1 MSNYNLLGLYDHNIE
16 SYEKI
21 VESFEKE
28 NIVGIVHA
36 TGTGKSYNAL
46 QLALDNKDKKII
58 YITPSNGII
67 EHLKKII
74 NDNPNL
80 DLKKDFPNLEFRT
93 YQSLI
98 NLSKEEL
105 SNLPCE
111 LLILD
116 EFHHLGAP
124 VWGSRINTLIETHE
138 DIKVLGMTA
147 YTIRDRNT
155 PYERDMANPDTN
167 ELFSNKIVSKYDL
180 CDAMIDGLLPKPI
193 YKTAYT
199 NLLEIEEH
207 LESKINK
214 LPQEST
220 EYKEYMLILRNIKRR
235 INDAPSIPNILKKT
249 LKPNGKYIYFCP
261 PFSEEGTNDIETIK
275 SQTLEYLKTFIEEE
289 DIEVYT
295 TTSEMGELGTE
306 NREAFY
312 NDKDLNW
319 QDTKNKLRIMFA
331 INQYNEG
338 VHAPNIDGVIM
349 GRGTTSDIVYFEQL
363 GRALSVRGNTLE
375 MYNEYETYSKE
386 ELINLCR
393 QKETPIKENI
403 SKEELIEKLIAPIV
417 IDLTNNYGYIKELE
431 NNLKDRVKEIQKHNS
446 TNTKRK
452 IKLLDTSFDIEI
464 ENEDIFEM
472 LKRLNERLTMTWED
486 YYDLAKKYYEHHG
499 DLEVSGRFKTNN
511 GYEYSEFGIINL
523 GTWIYRQR
531 RTLLP
536 DSEQGKK
543 LAQIGMRFENIIN
556 TLSWEEM
563 YDYAKKY
570 YQHHGDLEI
579 KQNFK
584 TNNGYEYNEF
594 GIINLGYWINNQ
606 KRRVLPES
614 EKGQKLLQIGMQFK
628 KKCLSWEDYYDLA
641 KIYYEHHGNL
651 EVQTKFKTN
660 NGYEYS
666 EFGTINLGAWIYR
679 QRQNIRFKSERG
691 QKLLKIGMCF
701 GNKCL
706 SWDEMYDLAKIYYE
720 YHGNLNVSKKFKTN
734 NGYEFD
740 ENGIINLGYWIANQ
754 KRRILPESEQGQKLL
769 QIGMR
774 FENIINTLSWDEMY
788 EYAKK
793 YYEHYGDLEVQAIF
807 KTNNGYEYS
816 EFGKISLGAWIH
828 RQRQNIRFKSER
840 GQKLLQIGMRFENK
854 FLSWEYYYDLAK
866 AYYEHYGDLE
876 IKQNFK
882 TDNGYEYDENGQI
895 NLGQWI
901 DRQRRRTSLESERGQ
916 KLLQIGMRF
925 ENKYL
930 SWEDY
935 YDLAK
940 TYYEYYG
947 NLDIRQRFKTNN
959 GYEDSRDGKIN
970 LGAWLTNQR
979 RMVTQDSEKGRF
991 LTKIGMVW
999 NIKNNQ
1005 NQIQEICNVNNINI
1019 NVNKDILS
1027 HISIQELVSKI
1038 EYLKANSVNLIDNS
1052 GKLHQIFNINSVDL
1066 EKEYGISFED
1076 LISTYYLSK
1085 SKDKKLV
1092 RKPKDN

>member
-1 MSNYNLLGLYDHNIE
+1 MSNYNLLGLYNHNIE

-21 VESFEKE
+21 VKAFEKE

-36 TGTGKSYNAL
+36 TGTGKSYNAM

-80 DLKKDFPNLEFRT
+80 DIEKDFPNLEFRT

-155 PYERDMANPDTN
+155 LYERDMTNPDTN
-167 ELFSNKIVSKYDL
+167 ELFSNKIVSRYDL
-180 CDAMIDGLLPKPI
+180 YDAMIDGLLPKPI

-207 LESKINK
+207 IESKISK
-214 LPQEST
+214 LSQEST
-220 EYKEYMLILRNIKRR
+220 EYKEYTLILRNIKRR
-235 INDAPSIPNILKKT
+235 INDAPSIPNILKKI

-312 NDKDLNW
+312 NDKDLNG

-386 ELINLCR
+386 ELINLCIE
-393 QKETPIKENI
+393 KDIPIKENI
-403 SKEELIEKLIAPIV
+403 TKEELIEKLIAPVV
-417 IDLTNNYGYIKELE
+417 IDLTNNYEYIKELE
-431 NNLKDRVKEIQKHNS
+431 NNLKDREKEIQKHNS
-446 TNTKRK
+446 TNTERK

-464 ENEDIFEM
+464 ENQDIFEM
-472 LKRLNERLTMTWED
+472 LTRLNERLTMTWE
-486 YYDLAKKYYEHHG
+486 
-499 DLEVSGRFKTNN
+499 
-511 GYEYSEFGIINL
+511 
-523 GTWIYRQR
+523 
-531 RTLLP
+531 
-536 DSEQGKK
+536 
-543 LAQIGMRFENIIN
+543 
-556 TLSWEEM
+556 
-563 YDYAKKY
+563 
-570 YQHHGDLEI
+570 
-579 KQNFK
+579 
-584 TNNGYEYNEF
+584 
-594 GIINLGYWINNQ
+594 
-606 KRRVLPES
+606 
-614 EKGQKLLQIGMQFK
+614 
-628 KKCLSWEDYYDLA
+628 
-641 KIYYEHHGNL
+641 
-651 EVQTKFKTN
+651 
-660 NGYEYS
+660 
-666 EFGTINLGAWIYR
+666 
-679 QRQNIRFKSERG
+679 
-691 QKLLKIGMCF
+691 
-701 GNKCL
+701 
-706 SWDEMYDLAKIYYE
+706 
-720 YHGNLNVSKKFKTN
+720 
-734 NGYEFD
+734 
-740 ENGIINLGYWIANQ
+740 
-754 KRRILPESEQGQKLL
+754 
-769 QIGMR
+769 
-774 FENIINTLSWDEMY
+774 EMY

-793 YYEHYGDLEVQAIF
+793 YYKHHGNLEVPYNF
-807 KTNNGYEYS
+807 KTNNGYEQS
-816 EFGKISLGAWIH
+816 ENGKIKLGYWINN
-828 RQRQNIRFKSER
+828 QRQKVT
-840 GQKLLQIGMRFENK
+840 Q
-854 FLSWEYYYDLAK
+854 
-866 AYYEHYGDLE
+866 
-876 IKQNFK
+876 
-882 TDNGYEYDENGQI
+882 
-895 NLGQWI
+895 
-901 DRQRRRTSLESERGQ
+901 ESEQGQ

-940 TYYEYYG
+940 AYYEHHG
-947 NLDIRQRFKTNN
+947 NLEIQARFKTNN
-959 GYEDSRDGKIN
+959 GYEYDETGKIN
-970 LGAWLTNQR
+970 LGIWIFNQR
-979 RMVTQDSEKGRF
+979 QKILPESEKGQKLLQIGMRF
-991 LTKIGMVW
+991 GNKFLSWDEMYNLAKTYYEYHGNLEIKQTFKTDNGYEQSKNGKINLGFWIHTQRKNLTPESEKGQRLLQIGMRFENKYLSWDEMYNLAQVYYEHHGNLDMPAEFKTNNGYERSKNGKINLGSWIRTQRKNITPESEQGQKLLQIGMRFDNKKLSWEEMYDYAKIYYEHHGDLEVQQKFKTNNGYEYSEFGTINLGTWIFRQRERVILESEQGQKLLQIGMRFDNKKLSWEKMYDYAKKYYEHHGDLEVQQKFKTNNGYEYDETGKINLGQWIATQRKTTIQDSKRGRLLTKIGMVW

-1005 NQIQEICNVNNINI
+1005 NQVQEICNVNNINI

-1038 EYLKANSVNLIDNS
+1038 EYLKANNIKLTDNS

-1066 EKEYGISFED
+1066 EKEYNISFED
-1076 LISTYYLSK
+1076 LITTYYLDENK
-1085 SKDKKLV
+1085 SKGV
-1092 RKPKDN
+1092 

>member
-1 MSNYNLLGLYDHNIE
+1 MSNYKLLGLYDHNIE

-36 TGTGKSYNAL
+36 TGTGKSYNVL

-74 NDNPNL
+74 NDNQNL
-80 DLKKDFPNLEFRT
+80 DLKRDFPNLEFRT

-138 DIKVLGMTA
+138 NIKVLGMTA

-167 ELFSNKIVSKYDL
+167 ELFSNKIVSRYDL
-180 CDAMIDGLLPKPI
+180 CNAMLEGLLPKPI

-214 LPQEST
+214 LPQESI
-220 EYKEYMLILRNIKRR
+220 EYKEYMLILKNIKRR

-275 SQTLEYLKTFIEEE
+275 SQTLEYLKTFIEEK
-289 DIEVYT
+289 DIEIYT
-295 TTSEMGELGTE
+295 TTSEMGELGTK

-312 NDKDLNW
+312 NDKDLKE

-375 MYNEYETYSKE
+375 MYNKYETYSKE

-393 QKETPIKENI
+393 QKDIPVKENI
-403 SKEELIEKLIAPIV
+403 SKEELIEKLIAPVV
-417 IDLTNNYGYIKELE
+417 IDLTNNYEYIKELE
-431 NNLKDRVKEIQKHNS
+431 SNLKDRVKEIQKHNG
-446 TNTKRK
+446 TNTIRK
-452 IKLLDTSFDIEI
+452 IKLFDTSFDIEI

-472 LKRLNERLTMTWED
+472 LKRLNEKLTMTWED
-486 YYDLAKKYYEHHG
+486 YYDLAKAYYEHHGDLEIKQTFKTNNGYEYDENGTINLGQWIERQRRRITPESEQGKKLLQIGMRFKNIRNRLSWEEMYNYAKKYYEHHG
-499 DLEVSGRFKTNN
+499 DLEVSVKFKTNN
-511 GYEYSEFGIINL
+511 GYEYDENGTINL
-523 GTWIYRQR
+523 GQWIFTQRKTLKQESKRRQK
-531 RTLLP
+531 LL
-536 DSEQGKK
+536 
-543 LAQIGMRFENIIN
+543 QIGMRFENKIKI
-556 TLSWEEM
+556 LSWEEM
-563 YDYAKKY
+563 YNYAKKY
-570 YQHHGDLEI
+570 YEHHGDLEVSA
-579 KQNFK
+579 KFK
-584 TNNGYEYNEF
+584 TNNGYEYDENGTINLGTWIFRQREKVIPESERGQKLSQIGMRF
-594 GIINLGYWINNQ
+594 ENKYLSWEEMYNYAKKYYEHYGNLEVPAKFKTNNGYVRSKDGIINLGYWISSQ
-606 KRRVLPES
+606 RQRTSLESKR
-614 EKGQKLLQIGMQFK
+614 GQKLLQIGMRFENK
-628 KKCLSWEDYYDLA
+628 RSTLSWKDYYDLA
-641 KIYYEHHGNL
+641 KVYYEHHGNL
-651 EVQTKFKTN
+651 EVPAKFKTN
-660 NGYEYS
+660 NGYEYD
-666 EFGTINLGAWIYR
+666 ENGTINLGQWISNQR
-679 QRQNIRFKSERG
+679 QR
-691 QKLLKIGMCF
+691 L
-701 GNKCL
+701 
-706 SWDEMYDLAKIYYE
+706 
-720 YHGNLNVSKKFKTN
+720 
-734 NGYEFD
+734 
-740 ENGIINLGYWIANQ
+740 
-754 KRRILPESEQGQKLL
+754 RITPESEQGQKLL

-774 FENIINTLSWDEMY
+774 FENIKSTLGWEGMY

-793 YYEHYGDLEVQAIF
+793 YYKHHGNLEILYYF
-807 KTNNGYEYS
+807 KTNNGYEY
-816 EFGKISLGAWIH
+816 
-828 RQRQNIRFKSER
+828 
-840 GQKLLQIGMRFENK
+840 
-854 FLSWEYYYDLAK
+854 
-866 AYYEHYGDLE
+866 
-876 IKQNFK
+876 
-882 TDNGYEYDENGQI
+882 DE
-895 NLGQWI
+895 
-901 DRQRRRTSLESERGQ
+901 
-916 KLLQIGMRF
+916 
-925 ENKYL
+925 
-930 SWEDY
+930 
-935 YDLAK
+935 
-940 TYYEYYG
+940 
-947 NLDIRQRFKTNN
+947 
-959 GYEDSRDGKIN
+959 DGKIN
-970 LGAWLTNQR
+970 LGYWISNQR
-979 RMVTQDSEKGRF
+979 QKTSQNSKEGRL

-1005 NQIQEICNVNNINI
+1005 NQVQEICNVNNINI

-1038 EYLKANSVNLIDNS
+1038 GYLKANNIKLTDNS

-1066 EKEYGISFED
+1066 EKQYGISFED
-1076 LISTYYLSK
+1076 LITNYYLEKNK
-1085 SKDKKLV
+1085 SKGV
-1092 RKPKDN
+1092 

>member
-1 MSNYNLLGLYDHNIE
+1 MSNYNLLGLYNHNIE

-46 QLALDNKDKKII
+46 QLALDNKDKKMI

-74 NDNPNL
+74 NDNQNL
-80 DLKKDFPNLEFRT
+80 DLKRDFPNLEFRT

-138 DIKVLGMTA
+138 NIKVLGMTA

-167 ELFSNKIVSKYDL
+167 ELFSNKIVSRYDL

-207 LESKINK
+207 IESKISK
-214 LPQEST
+214 LSQEST
-220 EYKEYMLILRNIKRR
+220 EYKEYTLILRNIKRR
-235 INDAPSIPNILKKT
+235 INDAPSIPNILKKI

-312 NDKDLNW
+312 NDKDLNG

-386 ELINLCR
+386 ELINLCIE
-393 QKETPIKENI
+393 KDIPIKENI
-403 SKEELIEKLIAPIV
+403 TKEELIEKLIAPIV
-417 IDLTNNYGYIKELE
+417 IDLTNNYEYIKELE
-431 NNLKDRVKEIQKHNS
+431 NNLKDREKEIQKHNS
-446 TNTKRK
+446 TNTERK

-464 ENEDIFEM
+464 ENQDIFEM
-472 LKRLNERLTMTWED
+472 LTRLNERLTMTWE
-486 YYDLAKKYYEHHG
+486 
-499 DLEVSGRFKTNN
+499 
-511 GYEYSEFGIINL
+511 
-523 GTWIYRQR
+523 
-531 RTLLP
+531 
-536 DSEQGKK
+536 
-543 LAQIGMRFENIIN
+543 
-556 TLSWEEM
+556 
-563 YDYAKKY
+563 
-570 YQHHGDLEI
+570 
-579 KQNFK
+579 
-584 TNNGYEYNEF
+584 
-594 GIINLGYWINNQ
+594 
-606 KRRVLPES
+606 
-614 EKGQKLLQIGMQFK
+614 
-628 KKCLSWEDYYDLA
+628 
-641 KIYYEHHGNL
+641 
-651 EVQTKFKTN
+651 
-660 NGYEYS
+660 
-666 EFGTINLGAWIYR
+666 
-679 QRQNIRFKSERG
+679 
-691 QKLLKIGMCF
+691 
-701 GNKCL
+701 
-706 SWDEMYDLAKIYYE
+706 
-720 YHGNLNVSKKFKTN
+720 
-734 NGYEFD
+734 
-740 ENGIINLGYWIANQ
+740 
-754 KRRILPESEQGQKLL
+754 
-769 QIGMR
+769 
-774 FENIINTLSWDEMY
+774 EMY

-793 YYEHYGDLEVQAIF
+793 YYKHHGNLEVPYNF
-807 KTNNGYEYS
+807 KTNNGYEQS
-816 EFGKISLGAWIH
+816 ENGKIKLGYWINN
-828 RQRQNIRFKSER
+828 QRQKVT
-840 GQKLLQIGMRFENK
+840 Q
-854 FLSWEYYYDLAK
+854 
-866 AYYEHYGDLE
+866 
-876 IKQNFK
+876 
-882 TDNGYEYDENGQI
+882 
-895 NLGQWI
+895 
-901 DRQRRRTSLESERGQ
+901 ESEQGQ

-940 TYYEYYG
+940 AYYEHHG
-947 NLDIRQRFKTNN
+947 NLEIQARFKTNN
-959 GYEDSRDGKIN
+959 GYEYDETGKIN
-970 LGAWLTNQR
+970 LGIWIFNQR
-979 RMVTQDSEKGRF
+979 QKILPESEKGQKLLQIGMRF
-991 LTKIGMVW
+991 GNKFLSWDEMYNLAKTYYEYHGNLEIKQTFKTDNGYEQSKNGKINLGFWIHTQRKNLTPESEKGQKLLQIGMRFENKYLSWDEMYNLAQVYYEHHGNLDMPAEFKTNNGYERSKNGKINLGSWIRTQRKNITPESEQGQKLLQIGMRFDNKKLSWEEMYDYAKIYYEHHGDLEVQQKFKTNNGYEYSEFGTINLGTWIFRQRERVILESEQGQKLLQIGMRFDNKKLSWEKMYDYAKKYYEHHGDLEVQQKFKTNNGYEYDETGKINLGQWIATQRKTTIQDSKRGRLLTKIGMVW

-1005 NQIQEICNVNNINI
+1005 NQVQEICNVNNINI

-1027 HISIQELVSKI
+1027 HISIQELISKI
-1038 EYLKANSVNLIDNS
+1038 EYLKDSNIKLTDNT

-1066 EKEYGISFED
+1066 EKQYGISFED
-1076 LISTYYLSK
+1076 LITTYYLDKNK
-1085 SKDKKLV
+1085 SKGV
-1092 RKPKDN
+1092 

>member
-1 MSNYNLLGLYDHNIE
+1 MSNYKLLGLYDHNIE

-36 TGTGKSYNAL
+36 TGTGKSYNVL

-74 NDNPNL
+74 NDNQNL
-80 DLKKDFPNLEFRT
+80 DLKRDFPNLEFRT

-167 ELFSNKIVSKYDL
+167 ELFSNKIVSRYDL
-180 CDAMIDGLLPKPI
+180 CNAMLEGLLPKPI

-214 LPQEST
+214 LPQESI
-220 EYKEYMLILRNIKRR
+220 EYKEYMLILKNIKRR

-275 SQTLEYLKTFIEEE
+275 SQTLEYLKTFIEEK
-289 DIEVYT
+289 DIEIYT
-295 TTSEMGELGTE
+295 TTSEMGELGTK

-312 NDKDLNW
+312 NDKDLKE

-375 MYNEYETYSKE
+375 MYNKYETYSKE

-393 QKETPIKENI
+393 QKDIPVKENI
-403 SKEELIEKLIAPIV
+403 SKEELIEKLIAPVV
-417 IDLTNNYGYIKELE
+417 IDLTNNYEYIKELE
-431 NNLKDRVKEIQKHNS
+431 SNLKDRVKEIQKHNG
-446 TNTKRK
+446 TNTIRK
-452 IKLLDTSFDIEI
+452 IKLFDTSFDIEI

-472 LKRLNERLTMTWED
+472 LKRLNEKLTMTWED
-486 YYDLAKKYYEHHG
+486 YYDLAKAYYEHHGDLEIKQTFKTNNGYEYDENGTINLGQWIERQRRRITPESEQGKKLLQIGMRFKNIRNRLSWEEMYNYAKKYYEHHG
-499 DLEVSGRFKTNN
+499 DLEVSVKFKTNN
-511 GYEYSEFGIINL
+511 GYEYDENGTINL
-523 GTWIYRQR
+523 GQWIFTQRKTLKQESKRRQK
-531 RTLLP
+531 LL
-536 DSEQGKK
+536 
-543 LAQIGMRFENIIN
+543 QIGMRFENKIKI
-556 TLSWEEM
+556 LSWEEM
-563 YDYAKKY
+563 YNYAKKY
-570 YQHHGDLEI
+570 YEHHGDLEVSA
-579 KQNFK
+579 KFK
-584 TNNGYEYNEF
+584 TNNGYEYDENGTINLGTWIFRQREKVIPESERGQKLSQIGMRF
-594 GIINLGYWINNQ
+594 ENKYLSWEEMYNYAKKYYEHYGNLEVPAKFKTNNGYVRSKDGIINLGYWISSQ
-606 KRRVLPES
+606 RQRTSLESKR
-614 EKGQKLLQIGMQFK
+614 GQKLLQIGMRFENK
-628 KKCLSWEDYYDLA
+628 RSTLSWKDYYDLA
-641 KIYYEHHGNL
+641 KVYYEHHGNL
-651 EVQTKFKTN
+651 EVPAKFKTN
-660 NGYEYS
+660 NGYEYD
-666 EFGTINLGAWIYR
+666 ENGTINLGQWISNQR
-679 QRQNIRFKSERG
+679 QR
-691 QKLLKIGMCF
+691 L
-701 GNKCL
+701 
-706 SWDEMYDLAKIYYE
+706 
-720 YHGNLNVSKKFKTN
+720 
-734 NGYEFD
+734 
-740 ENGIINLGYWIANQ
+740 
-754 KRRILPESEQGQKLL
+754 RITPESEQGQKLL

-774 FENIINTLSWDEMY
+774 FENIKSTLGWEGMY

-793 YYEHYGDLEVQAIF
+793 YYKHHGNLEILYYF
-807 KTNNGYEYS
+807 KTNNGYEY
-816 EFGKISLGAWIH
+816 
-828 RQRQNIRFKSER
+828 
-840 GQKLLQIGMRFENK
+840 
-854 FLSWEYYYDLAK
+854 
-866 AYYEHYGDLE
+866 
-876 IKQNFK
+876 
-882 TDNGYEYDENGQI
+882 DE
-895 NLGQWI
+895 
-901 DRQRRRTSLESERGQ
+901 
-916 KLLQIGMRF
+916 
-925 ENKYL
+925 
-930 SWEDY
+930 
-935 YDLAK
+935 
-940 TYYEYYG
+940 
-947 NLDIRQRFKTNN
+947 
-959 GYEDSRDGKIN
+959 DGKIN
-970 LGAWLTNQR
+970 LGYWISNQR
-979 RMVTQDSEKGRF
+979 QKTSQNSKEGRL

-1005 NQIQEICNVNNINI
+1005 NQVQEICNVNNINI

-1038 EYLKANSVNLIDNS
+1038 EYLKANNIKLTDSS

-1066 EKEYGISFED
+1066 EKQYGISFED
-1076 LISTYYLSK
+1076 LITNYYLEKNK
-1085 SKDKKLV
+1085 SKGV
-1092 RKPKDN
+1092 

>member
-1 MSNYNLLGLYDHNIE
+1 MSNYKLLGLYNHNIE

-74 NDNPNL
+74 NDNQNL
-80 DLKKDFPNLEFRT
+80 DLKRDFPNLEFRT

-124 VWGSRINTLIETHE
+124 VWGSRVNTLIETHK

-167 ELFSNKIVSKYDL
+167 ELFSNKIVSRYDL
-180 CDAMIDGLLPKPI
+180 CDAMIEGLLPKPI

-214 LPQEST
+214 LSQEST
-220 EYKEYMLILRNIKRR
+220 EYKEYTLILRNIKRR

-275 SQTLEYLKTFIEEE
+275 SQTLEYLRKFTDEK

-295 TTSEMGELGTE
+295 TTSEMGELGTK

-312 NDKDLNW
+312 NDKDLNG

-363 GRALSVRGNTLE
+363 GRALSIRGNTLE
-375 MYNEYETYSKE
+375 MYNKYETYSKE

-393 QKETPIKENI
+393 QKDIPVKENT

-417 IDLTNNYGYIKELE
+417 IDLTNNYEYIKELE
-431 NNLKDRVKEIQKHNS
+431 NNLKNRLKEIQKHNS
-446 TNTKRK
+446 TNIKRQ
-452 IKLLDTSFDIEI
+452 IKLLNTYFDIEI
-464 ENEDIFEM
+464 ENEDLFEM
-472 LKRLNERLTMTWED
+472 LKRLNEKLTMTWED
-486 YYDLAKKYYEHHG
+486 YYDLAKVYYEHHG
-499 DLEVSGRFKTNN
+499 DLEVRKIFKTNN
-511 GYEYSEFGIINL
+511 GYEYDKKGQISL
-523 GTWIYRQR
+523 GQWIFRQR
-531 RTLLP
+531 
-536 DSEQGKK
+536 K
-543 LAQIGMRFENIIN
+543 NI
-556 TLSWEEM
+556 T
-563 YDYAKKY
+563 
-570 YQHHGDLEI
+570 
-579 KQNFK
+579 
-584 TNNGYEYNEF
+584 
-594 GIINLGYWINNQ
+594 
-606 KRRVLPES
+606 PES
-614 EKGQKLLQIGMQFK
+614 EQGQKLLQIGMRFDNIR
-628 KKCLSWEDYYDLA
+628 CILSWDEMYNLA
-641 KIYYEHHGNL
+641 KTYYEHHGNL
-651 EVQTKFKTN
+651 EIPVKFKTN
-660 NGYEYS
+660 NGYEYEKNS
-666 EFGTINLGAWIYR
+666 KINLGIWIFN
-679 QRQNIRFKSERG
+679 QR
-691 QKLLKIGMCF
+691 
-701 GNKCL
+701 
-706 SWDEMYDLAKIYYE
+706 
-720 YHGNLNVSKKFKTN
+720 KKV
-734 NGYEFD
+734 
-740 ENGIINLGYWIANQ
+740 
-754 KRRILPESEQGQKLL
+754 LPESEQGQKLL

-774 FENIINTLSWDEMY
+774 FDNIKSTLSWEEMY
-788 EYAKK
+788 DYAKK
-793 YYEHYGDLEVQAIF
+793 YYEHYGNLEIKQTF

-816 EFGKISLGAWIH
+816 EFGKINLGIWIST
-828 RQRQNIRFKSER
+828 QRKNQFLKSER
-840 GQKLLQIGMRFENK
+840 EQKLLQIGMRFGNK
-854 FLSWEYYYDLAK
+854 FLTWKGMYNFAKAYYEHHGNLEVKAIFKTDNGYEYSKNGKINLGTWLRTQRKNISPESEQGKKLLQIGMQFENVRNSKNELRWEEMYDYAK
-866 AYYEHYGDLE
+866 AYYEHYGNLE
-876 IKQNFK
+876 VSRKFK
-882 TDNGYEYDENGQI
+882 TDNGYEQSKNGKI
-895 NLGQWI
+895 NLGKWI
-901 DRQRRRTSLESERGQ
+901 YAQRQNISPESERGQ

-925 ENKYL
+925 ENKVSTL
-930 SWEDY
+930 KWEEMYDY
-935 YDLAK
+935 AK
-940 TYYEYYG
+940 AYYEHYG
-947 NLDIRQRFKTNN
+947 NLEIRQKFKTNN
-959 GYEDSRDGKIN
+959 GYEYSETGKIN
-970 LGAWLTNQR
+970 LGQWIATQR
-979 RMVTQDSEKGRF
+979 KTTIKDSERGRL

-999 NIKNNQ
+999 NIKSNQ
-1005 NQIQEICNVNNINI
+1005 NQVQEICNTNGINI

-1038 EYLKANSVNLIDNS
+1038 EYLKANNVNLTDNS

-1066 EKEYGISFED
+1066 EKQYGISFED

-1092 RKPKDN
+1092 REPKDN

>member
-1 MSNYNLLGLYDHNIE
+1 MSNYNLLGLYNHNIE

-21 VESFEKE
+21 VKAFEKE

-36 TGTGKSYNAL
+36 TGTGKSYNAM

-80 DLKKDFPNLEFRT
+80 DIEKDFPNLEFRT

-155 PYERDMANPDTN
+155 LYERDMTNPDTN
-167 ELFSNKIVSKYDL
+167 ELFSNKIVSRYDL
-180 CDAMIDGLLPKPI
+180 YDAMIDGLLPKPI

-207 LESKINK
+207 IESKISK
-214 LPQEST
+214 LSQEST
-220 EYKEYMLILRNIKRR
+220 EYKEYTLILRNIKRR
-235 INDAPSIPNILKKT
+235 INDAPSIPNILKKI

-312 NDKDLNW
+312 NDKDLNG

-386 ELINLCR
+386 ELINLCIE
-393 QKETPIKENI
+393 KDIPIKENI
-403 SKEELIEKLIAPIV
+403 TKEELIEKLIAPVV
-417 IDLTNNYGYIKELE
+417 IDLTNNYEYIKELE
-431 NNLKDRVKEIQKHNS
+431 NNLKDREKEIQKHNS
-446 TNTKRK
+446 TNTERK

-464 ENEDIFEM
+464 ENQDIFEM
-472 LKRLNERLTMTWED
+472 LTRLNERLTMTWE
-486 YYDLAKKYYEHHG
+486 
-499 DLEVSGRFKTNN
+499 
-511 GYEYSEFGIINL
+511 
-523 GTWIYRQR
+523 
-531 RTLLP
+531 
-536 DSEQGKK
+536 
-543 LAQIGMRFENIIN
+543 
-556 TLSWEEM
+556 
-563 YDYAKKY
+563 
-570 YQHHGDLEI
+570 
-579 KQNFK
+579 
-584 TNNGYEYNEF
+584 
-594 GIINLGYWINNQ
+594 
-606 KRRVLPES
+606 
-614 EKGQKLLQIGMQFK
+614 
-628 KKCLSWEDYYDLA
+628 
-641 KIYYEHHGNL
+641 
-651 EVQTKFKTN
+651 
-660 NGYEYS
+660 
-666 EFGTINLGAWIYR
+666 
-679 QRQNIRFKSERG
+679 
-691 QKLLKIGMCF
+691 
-701 GNKCL
+701 
-706 SWDEMYDLAKIYYE
+706 
-720 YHGNLNVSKKFKTN
+720 
-734 NGYEFD
+734 
-740 ENGIINLGYWIANQ
+740 
-754 KRRILPESEQGQKLL
+754 
-769 QIGMR
+769 
-774 FENIINTLSWDEMY
+774 EMY

-793 YYEHYGDLEVQAIF
+793 YYKHHGNLEVPYNF
-807 KTNNGYEYS
+807 KTNNGYEQS
-816 EFGKISLGAWIH
+816 ENGKIKLGYWINN
-828 RQRQNIRFKSER
+828 QRQKVT
-840 GQKLLQIGMRFENK
+840 Q
-854 FLSWEYYYDLAK
+854 
-866 AYYEHYGDLE
+866 
-876 IKQNFK
+876 
-882 TDNGYEYDENGQI
+882 
-895 NLGQWI
+895 
-901 DRQRRRTSLESERGQ
+901 ESEQGQ

-940 TYYEYYG
+940 AYYEHHG
-947 NLDIRQRFKTNN
+947 NLEIQARFKTNN
-959 GYEDSRDGKIN
+959 GYEYDETGKIN
-970 LGAWLTNQR
+970 LGIWIFNQR
-979 RMVTQDSEKGRF
+979 QKILPESEKGQKLLQIGMRF
-991 LTKIGMVW
+991 GNKFLSWDEMYNLAKTYYEYHGNLEIKQTFKTDNGYEQSKNGKINLGFWIHTQRKNLTPESEKGQRLLQIGMRFENKYLSWDEMYNLAQVYYEHHGNLDMPAEFKTNNGYERSKNGKINLGSWIRTQRKNITPESEQGQKLLQIGMRFDNKKLSWEEMYDYAKIYYEHHGDLEVQQKFKTNNGYEYSEFGTINLGTWIFRQRERVILESEQGQKLLQIGMRFDNKKLSWEKMYDYAKKYYEHHGDLEVQQKFKTNNGYEYDETGKINLGQWIATQRKTTIQDSKRGRLLTKIGMVW

-1005 NQIQEICNVNNINI
+1005 NQVQEICNVNNINI

-1038 EYLKANSVNLIDNS
+1038 GYLKANNIKLTDNS

-1066 EKEYGISFED
+1066 EKEYNISFED
-1076 LISTYYLSK
+1076 LITTYYLDENK
-1085 SKDKKLV
+1085 SKGV
-1092 RKPKDN
+1092 

>member
-1 MSNYNLLGLYDHNIE
+1 MSNYKLLGLYDHNIE

-74 NDNPNL
+74 NDNLNL
-80 DLKKDFPNLEFRT
+80 DIEKDFPNLEFRT

-138 DIKVLGMTA
+138 NIKVLGMTA

-167 ELFSNKIVSKYDL
+167 ELFSNKIVSRYDL
-180 CDAMIDGLLPKPI
+180 CDAMLEGLLPKPI

-220 EYKEYMLILRNIKRR
+220 EYKEYMLILKNIKRR

-275 SQTLEYLKTFIEEE
+275 SKTLEYLKTFIEEK
-289 DIEVYT
+289 DIEIYT
-295 TTSEMGELGTE
+295 TTSEMGELGTK

-312 NDKDLNW
+312 NDKDLKE

-375 MYNEYETYSKE
+375 MYNKYETYSKE

-393 QKETPIKENI
+393 QKDIPVKENI
-403 SKEELIEKLIAPIV
+403 SKEELIEKLIAPVV
-417 IDLTNNYGYIKELE
+417 IDLTNNYEYIKELE
-431 NNLKDRVKEIQKHNS
+431 SNLKDRVKEIQKHNG
-446 TNTKRK
+446 TNTIRK
-452 IKLLDTSFDIEI
+452 IKLFDTSFDIEI

-472 LKRLNERLTMTWED
+472 LKRLNEKLTMTWED
-486 YYDLAKKYYEHHG
+486 YYDLAKAYYEHHGDLEIKQTFKTNNGYEYDENGTINLGQWIERQRRRITPESEQGKKLLQIGMRFKNIRNRLIWEEMYNYAKKYYEHHSDLEVSAKFKTNNGYEYDENGTINLGQWIFTQRKTLKQESKRRQKLLQIGMRFENKIKILSWEEMYNYAKKYYEHHG
-499 DLEVSGRFKTNN
+499 DLEVS
-511 GYEYSEFGIINL
+511 
-523 GTWIYRQR
+523 
-531 RTLLP
+531 
-536 DSEQGKK
+536 
-543 LAQIGMRFENIIN
+543 A
-556 TLSWEEM
+556 
-563 YDYAKKY
+563 
-570 YQHHGDLEI
+570 
-579 KQNFK
+579 
-584 TNNGYEYNEF
+584 
-594 GIINLGYWINNQ
+594 
-606 KRRVLPES
+606 
-614 EKGQKLLQIGMQFK
+614 
-628 KKCLSWEDYYDLA
+628 
-641 KIYYEHHGNL
+641 
-651 EVQTKFKTN
+651 KFKTN
-660 NGYEYS
+660 NGYEYD
-666 EFGTINLGAWIYR
+666 ENGTINLGTWIFR
-679 QRQNIRFKSERG
+679 QREKVIPESERG
-691 QKLLKIGMCF
+691 QKL
-701 GNKCL
+701 
-706 SWDEMYDLAKIYYE
+706 S
-720 YHGNLNVSKKFKTN
+720 
-734 NGYEFD
+734 
-740 ENGIINLGYWIANQ
+740 
-754 KRRILPESEQGQKLL
+754 

-774 FENIINTLSWDEMY
+774 FENKYLSWEEMY
-788 EYAKK
+788 NYAKK
-793 YYEHYGDLEVQAIF
+793 YYEHYGNLEVPAKF
-807 KTNNGYEYS
+807 KTNNGYVRSKDGIINLGYW
-816 EFGKISLGAWIH
+816 ISSQ
-828 RQRQNIRFKSER
+828 RQRTSLESKH

-854 FLSWEYYYDLAK
+854 RSTLSWKDYYDLAK
-866 AYYEHYGDLE
+866 VYYEHHGNLE
-876 IKQNFK
+876 VPAKFK
-882 TDNGYEYDENGQI
+882 TNNGYEYDENGTI

-901 DRQRRRTSLESERGQ
+901 SNQRQRLRITPESEQGQ

-930 SWEDY
+930 SWEEMYNYAQKY
-935 YDLAK
+935 YK
-940 TYYEYYG
+940 HHG
-947 NLDIRQRFKTNN
+947 NLEILYYFKTNN
-959 GYEDSRDGKIN
+959 GYEYDEDGKIN
-970 LGAWLTNQR
+970 LGYWISNQR
-979 RMVTQDSEKGRF
+979 QKTPQNSKEGRL

-1005 NQIQEICNVNNINI
+1005 NQVQEICNVNGINI
-1019 NVNKDILS
+1019 RVNKDILS

-1038 EYLKANSVNLIDNS
+1038 EYLKSNNIKLTDSS

-1066 EKEYGISFED
+1066 EKQYGISFED
-1076 LISTYYLSK
+1076 LISTYYLNKNK
-1085 SKDKKLV
+1085 SKGV
-1092 RKPKDN
+1092 

>member
-1 MSNYNLLGLYDHNIE
+1 MSNYNLLGLYNHNIE

-21 VESFEKE
+21 VKAFEKE

-46 QLALDNKDKKII
+46 QLALDSKDKKTI

-74 NDNPNL
+74 NDNSNL

-124 VWGSRINTLIETHE
+124 VWGSRINTLIETHK

-155 PYERDMANPDTN
+155 SYERDMANPDTN
-167 ELFSNKIVSKYDL
+167 ELFSNKIVSRYDL

-199 NLLEIEEH
+199 NLLEIAERI
-207 LESKINK
+207 ESKINK
-214 LPQEST
+214 LPQESN
-220 EYKEYMLILRNIKRR
+220 EYKEYMLILKNIKRR

-261 PFSEEGTNDIETIK
+261 PYSEEGTNDIETIK
-275 SQTLEYLKTFIEEE
+275 SQTLEYLKEFIDEK
-289 DIEVYT
+289 DIEIYT
-295 TTSEMGELGTE
+295 TTSEMGELGTK

-312 NDKDLNW
+312 NDKDLDGQNV
-319 QDTKNKLRIMFA
+319 KNKLRIMFA

-375 MYNEYETYSKE
+375 MYNKYETYSKE

-393 QKETPIKENI
+393 QKDIPVKENI
-403 SKEELIEKLIAPIV
+403 SKEELIEKLIAPVV
-417 IDLTNNYGYIKELE
+417 IDLTNNYEYIKELE
-431 NNLKDRVKEIQKHNS
+431 NNLKDRVKEIQKYNS

-452 IKLLDTSFDIEI
+452 IKLLDISFDIEI
-464 ENEDIFEM
+464 ENEDLFEM

-486 YYDLAKKYYEHHG
+486 YYDLAKVYYEHHG

-511 GYEYSEFGIINL
+511 GYEYDENGKINL
-523 GTWIYRQR
+523 GTWIRHQR
-531 RTLLP
+531 EKILP
-536 DSEQGKK
+536 ESEQGKK
-543 LAQIGMRFENIIN
+543 LAQIGMRFENIISS
-556 TLSWEEM
+556 LSWEEM
-563 YDYAKKY
+563 YEYAKK
-570 YQHHGDLEI
+570 
-579 KQNFK
+579 
-584 TNNGYEYNEF
+584 
-594 GIINLGYWINNQ
+594 
-606 KRRVLPES
+606 
-614 EKGQKLLQIGMQFK
+614 
-628 KKCLSWEDYYDLA
+628 
-641 KIYYEHHGNL
+641 YYEHHGNL
-651 EVQTKFKTN
+651 EVKVTFKTNNGYEQSKDGKINLGTWIYNQKQRIKSESERGQKLLQIGMRFKNRNLGWEEIYDYAKKYYEHYGNLEIKKRFKTN

-666 EFGTINLGAWIYR
+666 EFGTINLGQWISN
-679 QRQNIRFKSERG
+679 QR
-691 QKLLKIGMCF
+691 L
-701 GNKCL
+701 
-706 SWDEMYDLAKIYYE
+706 
-720 YHGNLNVSKKFKTN
+720 
-734 NGYEFD
+734 
-740 ENGIINLGYWIANQ
+740 
-754 KRRILPESEQGQKLL
+754 RITPESEQGQKLL

-774 FENIINTLSWDEMY
+774 FDNIKSTLSWEEMY
-788 EYAKK
+788 EYVKK
-793 YYEHYGDLEVQAIF
+793 YYEYHGNLEVPYNF

-816 EFGKISLGAWIH
+816 K
-828 RQRQNIRFKSER
+828 
-840 GQKLLQIGMRFENK
+840 
-854 FLSWEYYYDLAK
+854 
-866 AYYEHYGDLE
+866 
-876 IKQNFK
+876 
-882 TDNGYEYDENGQI
+882 
-895 NLGQWI
+895 
-901 DRQRRRTSLESERGQ
+901 
-916 KLLQIGMRF
+916 
-925 ENKYL
+925 
-930 SWEDY
+930 
-935 YDLAK
+935 
-940 TYYEYYG
+940 
-947 NLDIRQRFKTNN
+947 
-959 GYEDSRDGKIN
+959 DGKIN
-970 LGAWLTNQR
+970 LGTWISTQR
-979 RMVTQDSEKGRF
+979 KTTIQDSKRGRL

-1005 NQIQEICNVNNINI
+1005 NQVQEVCNINGINI

-1038 EYLKANSVNLIDNS
+1038 EYLKANNIKLTDSS

-1066 EKEYGISFED
+1066 EKQYGISFED
-1076 LISTYYLSK
+1076 LITNYYLDKNK
-1085 SKDKKLV
+1085 SKGV
-1092 RKPKDN
+1092 

>member
-21 VESFEKE
+21 VKVFEKE

-80 DLKKDFPNLEFRT
+80 DIEKNFPNLEFRT

-116 EFHHLGAP
+116 EFHHLVAP

-138 DIKVLGMTA
+138 NIKVLGMTA

-167 ELFSNKIVSKYDL
+167 ELFSNKIVSRYDL
-180 CDAMIDGLLPKPI
+180 CDAMLEGLLPKPI

-214 LPQEST
+214 LSQEST
-220 EYKEYMLILRNIKRR
+220 EYKEYTLILRNIKRR
-235 INDAPSIPNILKKT
+235 INDVPSIPNILKKT

-275 SQTLEYLKTFIEEE
+275 SQTLEYLKEFINEE

-295 TTSEMGELGTE
+295 TTSEMGELGQK
-306 NREAFY
+306 NRDAFY
-312 NDKDLNW
+312 NDKDLKG

-375 MYNEYETYSKE
+375 MYNKYETYSKE

-393 QKETPIKENI
+393 EKEIPIKENI

-417 IDLTNNYGYIKELE
+417 IDLTNNYEYIKELE
-431 NNLKDRVKEIQKHNS
+431 NNLKNRVKKIQKQNG
-446 TNTKRK
+446 TDTKRK
-452 IKLLDTSFDIEI
+452 IKLFDTSFDIEI

-486 YYDLAKKYYEHHG
+486 YYDLAK
-499 DLEVSGRFKTNN
+499 
-511 GYEYSEFGIINL
+511 
-523 GTWIYRQR
+523 
-531 RTLLP
+531 
-536 DSEQGKK
+536 
-543 LAQIGMRFENIIN
+543 A
-556 TLSWEEM
+556 
-563 YDYAKKY
+563 
-570 YQHHGDLEI
+570 
-579 KQNFK
+579 
-584 TNNGYEYNEF
+584 
-594 GIINLGYWINNQ
+594 
-606 KRRVLPES
+606 
-614 EKGQKLLQIGMQFK
+614 
-628 KKCLSWEDYYDLA
+628 
-641 KIYYEHHGNL
+641 YYEHHGNL
-651 EVQTKFKTN
+651 EVQVRFKTN

-666 EFGTINLGAWIYR
+666 EFGTINLGQWIER
-679 QRQNIRFKSERG
+679 QRRRITPESEQGKKLLQIGMRFKNIRNR
-691 QKLLKIGMCF
+691 
-701 GNKCL
+701 L
-706 SWDEMYDLAKIYYE
+706 SWEEMYNYAKKYYE
-720 YHGNLNVSKKFKTN
+720 HHGDLEVSVKFKTN
-734 NGYEFD
+734 NGYEYD
-740 ENGIINLGYWIANQ
+740 ENGTINLGQWIFTQRKKLKQESKRRQKLLQIEMRFENKIKILSWEEMYNYAKKYYEHHGDLEVSAKFKTNNGYEYDENGTINLGTWIFRQREKVIPESERGQKLSQIGMRFENKYLSWEEMYNYAQKYYEHYGNLEVPAKFKTNNGYVRSKDGIINLGYWISSQRQRTSLESKRGQKLLQIGMRFENKRSTLSWKDYYDLAKVYYEHHGNLEVPAKFKTNNGYEYDENGTINLGQWISNQ
-754 KRRILPESEQGQKLL
+754 RQRLRITPESEQGQKLL

-774 FENIINTLSWDEMY
+774 FENIKSTLGWEGMY

-793 YYEHYGDLEVQAIF
+793 YYKHHGNLEILYYF
-807 KTNNGYEYS
+807 KTNNGYEY
-816 EFGKISLGAWIH
+816 
-828 RQRQNIRFKSER
+828 
-840 GQKLLQIGMRFENK
+840 
-854 FLSWEYYYDLAK
+854 
-866 AYYEHYGDLE
+866 
-876 IKQNFK
+876 
-882 TDNGYEYDENGQI
+882 DE
-895 NLGQWI
+895 
-901 DRQRRRTSLESERGQ
+901 
-916 KLLQIGMRF
+916 
-925 ENKYL
+925 
-930 SWEDY
+930 
-935 YDLAK
+935 
-940 TYYEYYG
+940 
-947 NLDIRQRFKTNN
+947 
-959 GYEDSRDGKIN
+959 DGKIN
-970 LGAWLTNQR
+970 LGYWISNQR
-979 RMVTQDSEKGRF
+979 QKTSQNSKEGRL

-1005 NQIQEICNVNNINI
+1005 NQVQEICNVNNINI

-1038 EYLKANSVNLIDNS
+1038 EYLKANNIKLTDSS

-1066 EKEYGISFED
+1066 EKQYGISFED
-1076 LISTYYLSK
+1076 LITNYYLEKNK
-1085 SKDKKLV
+1085 SKGV
-1092 RKPKDN
+1092 

>member
-1 MSNYNLLGLYDHNIE
+1 MSNYKLLGLYDHNIE

-80 DLKKDFPNLEFRT
+80 DIEKDFPNLEFRT

-116 EFHHLGAP
+116 EFHHIGAP
-124 VWGSRINTLIETHE
+124 VWGSRMNTLIETHK

-167 ELFSNKIVSKYDL
+167 ELFSNKIVSRYDL
-180 CDAMIDGLLPKPI
+180 YDAMIDGLLPKPI

-207 LESKINK
+207 IESKISK
-214 LPQEST
+214 LSQEST
-220 EYKEYMLILRNIKRR
+220 EYKEYTLILRNIKRR

-275 SQTLEYLKTFIEEE
+275 SQTLEYIKEFIDEE
-289 DIEVYT
+289 DIEIYT
-295 TTSEMGELGTE
+295 TTSDMGELGTK

-312 NDKDLNW
+312 NDKDLDGQNV
-319 QDTKNKLRIMFA
+319 KNKLRIMFA

-375 MYNEYETYSKE
+375 MYNKYETYSKE
-386 ELINLCR
+386 ELINLCIE
-393 QKETPIKENI
+393 KDIPIKENI
-403 SKEELIEKLIAPIV
+403 TKEELIEKLIAPVV
-417 IDLTNNYGYIKELE
+417 IDLTNNYEYIKELE
-431 NNLKDRVKEIQKHNS
+431 NNLKDKVKEIQKHNS
-446 TNTKRK
+446 TNTERK

-486 YYDLAKKYYEHHG
+486 YYELAKKYYEHHG
-499 DLEVSGRFKTNN
+499 NLEVQAKFKTNNGYEFNENGLINLGNWILKQRQNVLSESERGQKLLQIGMRFGNKYLSWEDYYDLAKYYYEHHGNLEIQTRFKTNN
-511 GYEYSEFGIINL
+511 GYEYDETGKINL
-523 GTWIYRQR
+523 GIWIFNQRQ
-531 RTLLP
+531 
-536 DSEQGKK
+536 K
-543 LAQIGMRFENIIN
+543 I
-556 TLSWEEM
+556 
-563 YDYAKKY
+563 
-570 YQHHGDLEI
+570 
-579 KQNFK
+579 
-584 TNNGYEYNEF
+584 
-594 GIINLGYWINNQ
+594 
-606 KRRVLPES
+606 LPES
-614 EKGQKLLQIGMQFK
+614 EKGQKLLQIGMRFENKYLSWDEMYNLAQVYYEHHGNLDVPAEFK
-628 KKCLSWEDYYDLA
+628 TNNGYERSKNGKINLGSWIRTQRKNLTPESEQGQKLLQIEMRFDNKKLSWEEMYDYA
-641 KIYYEHHGNL
+641 KIYYEHHGDL
-651 EVQTKFKTN
+651 EVQQKFKTN

-666 EFGTINLGAWIYR
+666 EFGTINLGAWIFR
-679 QRQNIRFKSERG
+679 QRER
-691 QKLLKIGMCF
+691 
-701 GNKCL
+701 
-706 SWDEMYDLAKIYYE
+706 
-720 YHGNLNVSKKFKTN
+720 V
-734 NGYEFD
+734 
-740 ENGIINLGYWIANQ
+740 
-754 KRRILPESEQGQKLL
+754 ILESEQGQKLL

-774 FENIINTLSWDEMY
+774 FDNKKLSWEEMY
-788 EYAKK
+788 DYAKI
-793 YYEHYGDLEVQAIF
+793 YYEHHGDLEVQQKF
-807 KTNNGYEYS
+807 KTNNGYEYD
-816 EFGKISLGAWIH
+816 ETGK
-828 RQRQNIRFKSER
+828 
-840 GQKLLQIGMRFENK
+840 
-854 FLSWEYYYDLAK
+854 
-866 AYYEHYGDLE
+866 
-876 IKQNFK
+876 
-882 TDNGYEYDENGQI
+882 I

-901 DRQRRRTSLESERGQ
+901 ATQR
-916 KLLQIGMRF
+916 
-925 ENKYL
+925 
-930 SWEDY
+930 
-935 YDLAK
+935 K
-940 TYYEYYG
+940 TT
-947 NLDIRQRFKTNN
+947 I
-959 GYEDSRDGKIN
+959 
-970 LGAWLTNQR
+970 
-979 RMVTQDSEKGRF
+979 QDSKKGRL

-999 NIKNNQ
+999 SIKSNKNQ
-1005 NQIQEICNVNNINI
+1005 VQEICNVNNINI

-1027 HISIQELVSKI
+1027 HISIQELISKI
-1038 EYLKANSVNLIDNS
+1038 EYLKDSNIKLTDNT

-1066 EKEYGISFED
+1066 EKEYNISFED
-1076 LISTYYLSK
+1076 LITTYYLDKNK
-1085 SKDKKLV
+1085 SKGV
-1092 RKPKDN
+1092 

>member
-1 MSNYNLLGLYDHNIE
+1 MSNYNLLGLYNHNIE

-21 VESFEKE
+21 VKAFEKE

-80 DLKKDFPNLEFRT
+80 DLKKDFSNLEFRT

-124 VWGSRINTLIETHE
+124 VWGSRINTLIETHK

-167 ELFSNKIVSKYDL
+167 ELFSNKIVSRYDL

-207 LESKINK
+207 IESKISK
-214 LPQEST
+214 LSQEST
-220 EYKEYMLILRNIKRR
+220 EYKEYTLILRNIKRR

-275 SQTLEYLKTFIEEE
+275 SQTLEYIKEFIDEE
-289 DIEVYT
+289 DIEVYI
-295 TTSEMGELGTE
+295 TTSEIGELGQK

-312 NDKDLNW
+312 NDKDLKE

-393 QKETPIKENI
+393 QKDIPIKENI
-403 SKEELIEKLIAPIV
+403 TKEELIEKLIAPVV
-417 IDLTNNYGYIKELE
+417 IDLTNNYEYIKELE
-431 NNLKDRVKEIQKHNS
+431 NNLKDREKEIQKHNS
-446 TNTKRK
+446 TNTERK
-452 IKLLDTSFDIEI
+452 IKLLDISFDIEI
-464 ENEDIFEM
+464 ENQDIFEM
-472 LKRLNERLTMTWED
+472 LTRLNERLTMTWE
-486 YYDLAKKYYEHHG
+486 
-499 DLEVSGRFKTNN
+499 
-511 GYEYSEFGIINL
+511 
-523 GTWIYRQR
+523 
-531 RTLLP
+531 
-536 DSEQGKK
+536 
-543 LAQIGMRFENIIN
+543 
-556 TLSWEEM
+556 EM
-563 YDYAKKY
+563 YEYAKKY
-570 YQHHGDLEI
+570 YKHHGNLEVPY
-579 KQNFK
+579 NFK
-584 TNNGYEYNEF
+584 TNNGYEQSEN
-594 GIINLGYWINNQ
+594 GKIKLGYWINNQ
-606 KRRVLPES
+606 R
-614 EKGQKLLQIGMQFK
+614 QKVTQ
-628 KKCLSWEDYYDLA
+628 
-641 KIYYEHHGNL
+641 
-651 EVQTKFKTN
+651 
-660 NGYEYS
+660 
-666 EFGTINLGAWIYR
+666 
-679 QRQNIRFKSERG
+679 
-691 QKLLKIGMCF
+691 
-701 GNKCL
+701 
-706 SWDEMYDLAKIYYE
+706 
-720 YHGNLNVSKKFKTN
+720 
-734 NGYEFD
+734 
-740 ENGIINLGYWIANQ
+740 
-754 KRRILPESEQGQKLL
+754 ESEQGQKLL

-774 FENIINTLSWDEMY
+774 FENKYLSWEDY
-788 EYAKK
+788 YDLAKA
-793 YYEHYGDLEVQAIF
+793 YYEHHGNLEIQARF
-807 KTNNGYEYS
+807 KTNNGYEYD
-816 EFGKISLGAWIH
+816 ETGKINLGTWIFNQRQKILPESEKGQKLLQIGMRFGNKFLSWDEMYNLAKTYYEYHGNLEIKQTFKTDNGYEQSKNGKINLGFWIH
-828 RQRQNIRFKSER
+828 TQRKSLTPESEK

-854 FLSWEYYYDLAK
+854 YLSWDEMYNLAQVYYEHHGNLDVPAEFKTNNGYEQSKNSKINLGSWIRTQRKNITPESEQGQKLLQIGMRFDNKKLSWEDYYDLAK
-866 AYYEHYGDLE
+866 AYYEHHGNLE
-876 IKQNFK
+876 IQASFK

-901 DRQRRRTSLESERGQ
+901 DKQRRRTSLESERGQ

-925 ENKYL
+925 GNKKL

-970 LGAWLTNQR
+970 LGAWITNQR
-979 RMVTQDSEKGRF
+979 RMVTQDSKRGRL

-1005 NQIQEICNVNNINI
+1005 NQVQEICNVNNINI

-1038 EYLKANSVNLIDNS
+1038 EYLKTNNIKLTDNS
-1052 GKLHQIFNINSVDL
+1052 CKLHQIFNINSVDL
-1066 EKEYGISFED
+1066 EKEYNISFED
-1076 LISTYYLSK
+1076 LITTYYLDKNK
-1085 SKDKKLV
+1085 SKGV
-1092 RKPKDN
+1092 

>member
-1 MSNYNLLGLYDHNIE
+1 MSNYKLLGLYDHNIE

-36 TGTGKSYNAL
+36 TGTGKSYNVL

-74 NDNPNL
+74 NDNQNL
-80 DLKKDFPNLEFRT
+80 DLKRDFPNLEFRT

-138 DIKVLGMTA
+138 NIKVLGMTA

-167 ELFSNKIVSKYDL
+167 ELFSNKIVSRYDL
-180 CDAMIDGLLPKPI
+180 CNAMLEGLLPKPI

-275 SQTLEYLKTFIEEE
+275 SQTLEYLKEFINEE

-295 TTSEMGELGTE
+295 TTSEMGELGQK
-306 NREAFY
+306 NRDTFY
-312 NDKDLNW
+312 NDKDLKG

-386 ELINLCR
+386 ELINLCIE
-393 QKETPIKENI
+393 KDVPIKENI
-403 SKEELIEKLIAPIV
+403 TKEELIEKLIAPVV
-417 IDLTNNYGYIKELE
+417 IDLTNNYEYIKELE
-431 NNLKDRVKEIQKHNS
+431 SNLKDRVKEIQKHNG
-446 TNTKRK
+446 TNTIRK
-452 IKLLDTSFDIEI
+452 IKLFDTSFDIEI

-472 LKRLNERLTMTWED
+472 LKRLNEKLTMTWED
-486 YYDLAKKYYEHHG
+486 YYDLAKAYYEHHGDLEIKQTFKTNNGYEYDENGTINLGQWIERQRRRITPESEQGKKLLQIGMRFKNIRNRLSWEEMYNYAKKYYEHHG
-499 DLEVSGRFKTNN
+499 DLEVSVKFKTNN
-511 GYEYSEFGIINL
+511 GYEYDENGTINL
-523 GTWIYRQR
+523 GQWIFTQRKTLKQESKRRQK
-531 RTLLP
+531 LL
-536 DSEQGKK
+536 
-543 LAQIGMRFENIIN
+543 QIEMRFENKIKI
-556 TLSWEEM
+556 LSWEEM
-563 YDYAKKY
+563 YNYAKKY
-570 YQHHGDLEI
+570 YEHHGDLEVSA
-579 KQNFK
+579 KFK
-584 TNNGYEYNEF
+584 TNNGYEYDENGTINLGTWIFRQREKVIPESERGQKLSQIGMRF
-594 GIINLGYWINNQ
+594 ENKYLSWEEMYNYAKKYYEHYGNLEVPAKFKTNNGYVRSKDGIINLGYWISSQ
-606 KRRVLPES
+606 RQRTSLESKR
-614 EKGQKLLQIGMQFK
+614 GQKLLQIGMRFENK
-628 KKCLSWEDYYDLA
+628 RSTLSWKDYYDLA
-641 KIYYEHHGNL
+641 KVYYEHHGNL
-651 EVQTKFKTN
+651 EVPAKFKTN
-660 NGYEYS
+660 NGYEYD
-666 EFGTINLGAWIYR
+666 ENGTINLGQWISNQR
-679 QRQNIRFKSERG
+679 QR
-691 QKLLKIGMCF
+691 L
-701 GNKCL
+701 
-706 SWDEMYDLAKIYYE
+706 
-720 YHGNLNVSKKFKTN
+720 
-734 NGYEFD
+734 
-740 ENGIINLGYWIANQ
+740 
-754 KRRILPESEQGQKLL
+754 RITPESEQGQKLL

-774 FENIINTLSWDEMY
+774 FENIKSTLGWEGMY

-793 YYEHYGDLEVQAIF
+793 YYKHHGNLEILYYF
-807 KTNNGYEYS
+807 KTNNGYEY
-816 EFGKISLGAWIH
+816 
-828 RQRQNIRFKSER
+828 
-840 GQKLLQIGMRFENK
+840 
-854 FLSWEYYYDLAK
+854 
-866 AYYEHYGDLE
+866 
-876 IKQNFK
+876 
-882 TDNGYEYDENGQI
+882 DE
-895 NLGQWI
+895 
-901 DRQRRRTSLESERGQ
+901 
-916 KLLQIGMRF
+916 
-925 ENKYL
+925 
-930 SWEDY
+930 
-935 YDLAK
+935 
-940 TYYEYYG
+940 
-947 NLDIRQRFKTNN
+947 
-959 GYEDSRDGKIN
+959 DGKIN
-970 LGAWLTNQR
+970 LGYWISNQR
-979 RMVTQDSEKGRF
+979 KKTPQNSKEGRL

-999 NIKNNQ
+999 SIKNNQ
-1005 NQIQEICNVNNINI
+1005 NQVQEICNTNGINI

-1038 EYLKANSVNLIDNS
+1038 EYLKNNNIKLTDNT

-1066 EKEYGISFED
+1066 EKQYGISFED
-1076 LISTYYLSK
+1076 LISTYYLDKNK
-1085 SKDKKLV
+1085 SKGV
-1092 RKPKDN
+1092 

>member
-21 VESFEKE
+21 VKAFEKE

-80 DLKKDFPNLEFRT
+80 DIEKDFPNLEFRT

-116 EFHHLGAP
+116 EFHHIGAP

-167 ELFSNKIVSKYDL
+167 ELFSNKIVSRYDL

-207 LESKINK
+207 LESKISK
-214 LPQEST
+214 LSQEST
-220 EYKEYMLILRNIKRR
+220 EYKEYTLILRNIKRR

-312 NDKDLNW
+312 NDKDLNG

-375 MYNEYETYSKE
+375 MYNKYETYSKE

-393 QKETPIKENI
+393 QKDIPVKENI
-403 SKEELIEKLIAPIV
+403 SKEELIEKLIAPVV
-417 IDLTNNYGYIKELE
+417 IDLTNNYEYIKELE
-431 NNLKDRVKEIQKHNS
+431 NNLKDKVKEIQKHNS
-446 TNTKRK
+446 TNTERK

-464 ENEDIFEM
+464 ENQDIFEM
-472 LKRLNERLTMTWED
+472 LTRLNERLTMTWE
-486 YYDLAKKYYEHHG
+486 
-499 DLEVSGRFKTNN
+499 
-511 GYEYSEFGIINL
+511 
-523 GTWIYRQR
+523 
-531 RTLLP
+531 
-536 DSEQGKK
+536 
-543 LAQIGMRFENIIN
+543 
-556 TLSWEEM
+556 
-563 YDYAKKY
+563 
-570 YQHHGDLEI
+570 
-579 KQNFK
+579 
-584 TNNGYEYNEF
+584 
-594 GIINLGYWINNQ
+594 
-606 KRRVLPES
+606 
-614 EKGQKLLQIGMQFK
+614 
-628 KKCLSWEDYYDLA
+628 
-641 KIYYEHHGNL
+641 
-651 EVQTKFKTN
+651 
-660 NGYEYS
+660 
-666 EFGTINLGAWIYR
+666 
-679 QRQNIRFKSERG
+679 
-691 QKLLKIGMCF
+691 
-701 GNKCL
+701 
-706 SWDEMYDLAKIYYE
+706 
-720 YHGNLNVSKKFKTN
+720 
-734 NGYEFD
+734 
-740 ENGIINLGYWIANQ
+740 
-754 KRRILPESEQGQKLL
+754 
-769 QIGMR
+769 
-774 FENIINTLSWDEMY
+774 EMY

-793 YYEHYGDLEVQAIF
+793 YYKHHGNLEVPYNF
-807 KTNNGYEYS
+807 KTNNGYEQS
-816 EFGKISLGAWIH
+816 ENGKIKLGYWINN
-828 RQRQNIRFKSER
+828 QRQKVT
-840 GQKLLQIGMRFENK
+840 Q
-854 FLSWEYYYDLAK
+854 
-866 AYYEHYGDLE
+866 
-876 IKQNFK
+876 
-882 TDNGYEYDENGQI
+882 
-895 NLGQWI
+895 
-901 DRQRRRTSLESERGQ
+901 ESEQGQ

-940 TYYEYYG
+940 AYYEHHG
-947 NLDIRQRFKTNN
+947 NLEIQARFKTNN
-959 GYEDSRDGKIN
+959 GYEYDETGKIN
-970 LGAWLTNQR
+970 LGIWIFNQR
-979 RMVTQDSEKGRF
+979 QKILPESEKGQKLLQIGMRF
-991 LTKIGMVW
+991 GNKFLSWDEMYNLAKTYYEYHGNLEIKQTFKTDNGYEQSKNGKINLGFWIHTQRKNITPESEKGQKLLQIGMRFENKYLSWDEMYNLAQVYYEHHGNLDMPAEFKTNNGYERSKNGKINLGSWIRTQRKNITPESEQGQKLLQIGMRFDNKKLSWEEMYDYAKIYYEHHGDLEVQQKFKTNNGYEYSEFGTINLGTWIFRQRERVILESEQGQKLLQIGMRFDNKKLSWEKMYDYAKKYYEHHGDLEVQQKFKTNNGYEYDETGKINLGQWIATQRKTTIQDSKRGRLLTKIGMVW

-1005 NQIQEICNVNNINI
+1005 NQVQEICNVNNINI
-1019 NVNKDILS
+1019 NINKDILS

-1038 EYLKANSVNLIDNS
+1038 EYLKANNVNLTDNS

-1066 EKEYGISFED
+1066 EKKYGISFED
-1076 LISTYYLSK
+1076 LITTYYLDKNK
-1085 SKDKKLV
+1085 SKGV
-1092 RKPKDN
+1092 

>member
-1 MSNYNLLGLYDHNIE
+1 MSNYKLLGLYDHNIE

-74 NDNPNL
+74 NDNLNL
-80 DLKKDFPNLEFRT
+80 DIEKDFPNLEFRT

-138 DIKVLGMTA
+138 NIKVLGMTA

-167 ELFSNKIVSKYDL
+167 ELFSNKIVSRYDL

-207 LESKINK
+207 IESKINK

-220 EYKEYMLILRNIKRR
+220 EYKEYMLILKNIKRR

-275 SQTLEYLKTFIEEE
+275 SKTLEYLKTFIEEK
-289 DIEVYT
+289 DIEIYT
-295 TTSEMGELGTE
+295 TTSEMGELGTK

-312 NDKDLNW
+312 NDKDLKE

-375 MYNEYETYSKE
+375 MYNKYETYSKE

-393 QKETPIKENI
+393 QKDIPVKENI
-403 SKEELIEKLIAPIV
+403 SKEELIEKLIAPVV
-417 IDLTNNYGYIKELE
+417 IDLTNNYEYIKELE
-431 NNLKDRVKEIQKHNS
+431 NNLKDRVREIQKHNS
-446 TNTKRK
+446 TSTKRK

-486 YYDLAKKYYEHHG
+486 YYDLAKAYYEHHGDLEIKQTFKTNNGYEQSENGTINLGQWIERQRRRITPESEQGKKLLQIGMRFKNIRNRLIWEEMYNYAKKYYEHHSDLEVSAKFKTNNGYEYDENGTINLGQWIFTQRKTLKQESKRRQKLLQIGMRFENKIKILSWEEMYNYAKKYYEHHG
-499 DLEVSGRFKTNN
+499 DLEVS
-511 GYEYSEFGIINL
+511 
-523 GTWIYRQR
+523 
-531 RTLLP
+531 
-536 DSEQGKK
+536 
-543 LAQIGMRFENIIN
+543 A
-556 TLSWEEM
+556 
-563 YDYAKKY
+563 
-570 YQHHGDLEI
+570 
-579 KQNFK
+579 
-584 TNNGYEYNEF
+584 
-594 GIINLGYWINNQ
+594 
-606 KRRVLPES
+606 
-614 EKGQKLLQIGMQFK
+614 
-628 KKCLSWEDYYDLA
+628 
-641 KIYYEHHGNL
+641 
-651 EVQTKFKTN
+651 KFKTN
-660 NGYEYS
+660 NGYEYD
-666 EFGTINLGAWIYR
+666 ENGTINLGTWIFR
-679 QRQNIRFKSERG
+679 QREKVIPESERG
-691 QKLLKIGMCF
+691 QKL
-701 GNKCL
+701 
-706 SWDEMYDLAKIYYE
+706 S
-720 YHGNLNVSKKFKTN
+720 
-734 NGYEFD
+734 
-740 ENGIINLGYWIANQ
+740 
-754 KRRILPESEQGQKLL
+754 

-774 FENIINTLSWDEMY
+774 FENKYLSWEEMY
-788 EYAKK
+788 NYAKK
-793 YYEHYGDLEVQAIF
+793 YYEHYGNLEVPAKF
-807 KTNNGYEYS
+807 KTNNGYVRSKDGIINLGYW
-816 EFGKISLGAWIH
+816 ISSQ
-828 RQRQNIRFKSER
+828 RQRTSLESKH

-854 FLSWEYYYDLAK
+854 RSTLSWKDYYDLAK
-866 AYYEHYGDLE
+866 VYYEHHGNLE
-876 IKQNFK
+876 VPAKFK
-882 TDNGYEYDENGQI
+882 TNNGYEYDENGTI

-901 DRQRRRTSLESERGQ
+901 SNQRQRLRITPESEQGQ

-930 SWEDY
+930 SWEEMYNYAQKY
-935 YDLAK
+935 YK
-940 TYYEYYG
+940 HHG
-947 NLDIRQRFKTNN
+947 NLEILYYFKTNN
-959 GYEDSRDGKIN
+959 GYEYDEDGKIN
-970 LGAWLTNQR
+970 LGYWISNQR
-979 RMVTQDSEKGRF
+979 QKTPQNSKEGRL

-1005 NQIQEICNVNNINI
+1005 NQVQEICNVNGINI
-1019 NVNKDILS
+1019 RVNKDILS

-1038 EYLKANSVNLIDNS
+1038 EYLKSNNIKLTDSS

-1066 EKEYGISFED
+1066 EKQYGISFED
-1076 LISTYYLSK
+1076 LISTYYLNKNK
-1085 SKDKKLV
+1085 SKGV
-1092 RKPKDN
+1092 

>member
-1 MSNYNLLGLYDHNIE
+1 MSNYNLLGLYNHNIE

-80 DLKKDFPNLEFRT
+80 DIEKNFPNLEFRT

-138 DIKVLGMTA
+138 NIKVLGMTA

-167 ELFSNKIVSKYDL
+167 ELFSNEIVSRYDL

-199 NLLEIEEH
+199 NLLEIEERI
-207 LESKINK
+207 ESKISK

-275 SQTLEYLKTFIEEE
+275 SQTLEYLKTFIEEK
-289 DIEVYT
+289 DIEIYT
-295 TTSEMGELGTE
+295 TTSEMGELGTK

-312 NDKDLNW
+312 NDKDLDGQNV
-319 QDTKNKLRIMFA
+319 KNKLRIMFA

-375 MYNEYETYSKE
+375 MYNKYETYSKE

-393 QKETPIKENI
+393 QKDIPVKENI
-403 SKEELIEKLIAPIV
+403 SKEELIEKLIAPVV
-417 IDLTNNYGYIKELE
+417 IDLTNNYEYIKELE
-431 NNLKDRVKEIQKHNS
+431 SNLKDRVKEIQKHNG
-446 TNTKRK
+446 TNTIRK
-452 IKLLDTSFDIEI
+452 IKLFDTSFDIEI

-472 LKRLNERLTMTWED
+472 LKRLNEKLTMTWED
-486 YYDLAKKYYEHHG
+486 YYDLAKAYYEHHGDLEIKQTFKTNNGYEYDENGTINLGQWIERQRRRITPESEQGKKLLQIGMRFKNIRNRLSWEEMYNYAKKYYEHHG
-499 DLEVSGRFKTNN
+499 DLEVS
-511 GYEYSEFGIINL
+511 
-523 GTWIYRQR
+523 
-531 RTLLP
+531 
-536 DSEQGKK
+536 
-543 LAQIGMRFENIIN
+543 
-556 TLSWEEM
+556 
-563 YDYAKKY
+563 
-570 YQHHGDLEI
+570 
-579 KQNFK
+579 
-584 TNNGYEYNEF
+584 
-594 GIINLGYWINNQ
+594 
-606 KRRVLPES
+606 V
-614 EKGQKLLQIGMQFK
+614 
-628 KKCLSWEDYYDLA
+628 
-641 KIYYEHHGNL
+641 
-651 EVQTKFKTN
+651 KFKTN
-660 NGYEYS
+660 NGYEYD
-666 EFGTINLGAWIYR
+666 ENGTINLGTWIFR
-679 QRQNIRFKSERG
+679 QREKVIPESERG
-691 QKLLKIGMCF
+691 QKLSQIGMRF
-701 GNKCL
+701 ENKYL
-706 SWDEMYDLAKIYYE
+706 SWEEMYNYAKKYYE
-720 YHGNLNVSKKFKTN
+720 HYGNLEVPAKFKTN
-734 NGYEFD
+734 NGYEYD
-740 ENGIINLGYWIANQ
+740 ENGTINLGQWISNQ
-754 KRRILPESEQGQKLL
+754 RQRLRITPESEQGQKLL

-774 FENIINTLSWDEMY
+774 FENIKSTLGWEGMY

-793 YYEHYGDLEVQAIF
+793 YYKHHGNLEILYYF
-807 KTNNGYEYS
+807 KTNNGYEY
-816 EFGKISLGAWIH
+816 
-828 RQRQNIRFKSER
+828 
-840 GQKLLQIGMRFENK
+840 
-854 FLSWEYYYDLAK
+854 
-866 AYYEHYGDLE
+866 
-876 IKQNFK
+876 
-882 TDNGYEYDENGQI
+882 DE
-895 NLGQWI
+895 
-901 DRQRRRTSLESERGQ
+901 
-916 KLLQIGMRF
+916 
-925 ENKYL
+925 
-930 SWEDY
+930 
-935 YDLAK
+935 
-940 TYYEYYG
+940 
-947 NLDIRQRFKTNN
+947 
-959 GYEDSRDGKIN
+959 DGKIN
-970 LGAWLTNQR
+970 LGYWISNQR
-979 RMVTQDSEKGRF
+979 QKTSQNSKEGRL

-1005 NQIQEICNVNNINI
+1005 NQVQEICNVNNINI

-1027 HISIQELVSKI
+1027 HISIQELISKI
-1038 EYLKANSVNLIDNS
+1038 EYLKDSNIKLTDNT

-1066 EKEYGISFED
+1066 EKQYGISFED
-1076 LISTYYLSK
+1076 LITTYYLDKNK
-1085 SKDKKLV
+1085 SKGV
-1092 RKPKDN
+1092 

>member
-1 MSNYNLLGLYDHNIE
+1 MSNYNLLGLYNHNIE

-21 VESFEKE
+21 VKAFEKE

-80 DLKKDFPNLEFRT
+80 DIEKNFPNLEFRT

-124 VWGSRINTLIETHE
+124 VWGSRVNTLIETHK

-167 ELFSNKIVSKYDL
+167 ELFSNKIVSRYDL

-207 LESKINK
+207 LESKISK
-214 LPQEST
+214 LSQEST
-220 EYKEYMLILRNIKRR
+220 EYKEYTLILRNIKRR

-275 SQTLEYLKTFIEEE
+275 SQTLEYIKEFIDEE
-289 DIEVYT
+289 DIEIYT
-295 TTSEMGELGTE
+295 TTSEMGELGTK

-312 NDKDLNW
+312 NDKDLDGQNV
-319 QDTKNKLRIMFA
+319 KNKLRIMFA

-375 MYNEYETYSKE
+375 MYNKYETYSKE
-386 ELINLCR
+386 ELINLCIE
-393 QKETPIKENI
+393 KDIPIKENI
-403 SKEELIEKLIAPIV
+403 TKEELIEKLIAPVV
-417 IDLTNNYGYIKELE
+417 IDLTNNYEYIKELE
-431 NNLKDRVKEIQKHNS
+431 NNLKDKVKEIQKHNS
-446 TNTKRK
+446 TNTERK

-464 ENEDIFEM
+464 ENQDIFEM
-472 LKRLNERLTMTWED
+472 LTRLNERLTMTWE
-486 YYDLAKKYYEHHG
+486 
-499 DLEVSGRFKTNN
+499 
-511 GYEYSEFGIINL
+511 
-523 GTWIYRQR
+523 
-531 RTLLP
+531 
-536 DSEQGKK
+536 
-543 LAQIGMRFENIIN
+543 
-556 TLSWEEM
+556 
-563 YDYAKKY
+563 
-570 YQHHGDLEI
+570 
-579 KQNFK
+579 
-584 TNNGYEYNEF
+584 
-594 GIINLGYWINNQ
+594 
-606 KRRVLPES
+606 
-614 EKGQKLLQIGMQFK
+614 
-628 KKCLSWEDYYDLA
+628 
-641 KIYYEHHGNL
+641 
-651 EVQTKFKTN
+651 
-660 NGYEYS
+660 
-666 EFGTINLGAWIYR
+666 
-679 QRQNIRFKSERG
+679 
-691 QKLLKIGMCF
+691 
-701 GNKCL
+701 
-706 SWDEMYDLAKIYYE
+706 
-720 YHGNLNVSKKFKTN
+720 
-734 NGYEFD
+734 
-740 ENGIINLGYWIANQ
+740 
-754 KRRILPESEQGQKLL
+754 
-769 QIGMR
+769 
-774 FENIINTLSWDEMY
+774 EMY

-793 YYEHYGDLEVQAIF
+793 YYKHHGNLEVPYNF
-807 KTNNGYEYS
+807 KTNNGYEQS
-816 EFGKISLGAWIH
+816 ENGKIKLGYWINN
-828 RQRQNIRFKSER
+828 QRQKVT
-840 GQKLLQIGMRFENK
+840 Q
-854 FLSWEYYYDLAK
+854 
-866 AYYEHYGDLE
+866 
-876 IKQNFK
+876 
-882 TDNGYEYDENGQI
+882 
-895 NLGQWI
+895 
-901 DRQRRRTSLESERGQ
+901 ESEQGQ

-940 TYYEYYG
+940 AYYEHHG
-947 NLDIRQRFKTNN
+947 NLEIQARFKTNN
-959 GYEDSRDGKIN
+959 GYEYDETGKIN
-970 LGAWLTNQR
+970 LGIWIFNQR
-979 RMVTQDSEKGRF
+979 QKILPESEKGQKLLQIGMRF
-991 LTKIGMVW
+991 GNKFLSWDEMYNLAKTYYEYHGNLEIKQTFKTDNGYEQSKNGKINLGFWIHTQRKNLTPESEKGQRLLQIGMRFENKYLSWDEMYNLAQVYYEHHGNLDMPAEFKTNNGYERSKNGKINLGSWIRTQRKNITPESEQGQKLLQIGMRFDNKKLSWEEMYDYAKIYYEHHGDLEVQQKFKTNNGYEYSEFGTINLGTWIFRQRERVILESEQGQKLLQIGMRFDNKKLSWEKMYDYAKIYYEHHGDLEVQQKFKTNNGYEYDETGKINLGQWIATQRKTTIQDSKRGRLLTKIGMVW

-1005 NQIQEICNVNNINI
+1005 NQVQEICNVNNINI

-1038 EYLKANSVNLIDNS
+1038 EYLKANNVNLTDNS

-1076 LISTYYLSK
+1076 LISTYYLDKNK
-1085 SKDKKLV
+1085 SKGV
-1092 RKPKDN
+1092 

>member
-1 MSNYNLLGLYDHNIE
+1 MSNYKLLGLYDHNIE

-74 NDNPNL
+74 NDNQNL
-80 DLKKDFPNLEFRT
+80 DLKRDFPNLEFRT

-124 VWGSRINTLIETHE
+124 VWGSRVNTLIETHK

-167 ELFSNKIVSKYDL
+167 ELFSNKIVSRYDL

-214 LPQEST
+214 LSQEST
-220 EYKEYMLILRNIKRR
+220 EYKEYTLILRNIKRR

-249 LKPNGKYIYFCP
+249 FKPNGKYIYFCP
-261 PFSEEGTNDIETIK
+261 PYSEEGTNDIETIK
-275 SQTLEYLKTFIEEE
+275 SQTLEYLKEFINEE
-289 DIEVYT
+289 DIEIYT
-295 TTSEMGELGTE
+295 TTSEMGELGIK

-312 NDKDLNW
+312 NDKDLNG

-363 GRALSVRGNTLE
+363 GRALSIRGNTLE
-375 MYNEYETYSKE
+375 MYNKYETYSKE

-393 QKETPIKENI
+393 EKEIPLKENI

-417 IDLTNNYGYIKELE
+417 IDLTNNYEYIKELE
-431 NNLKDRVKEIQKHNS
+431 NNLKNRVKEIQKHNS
-446 TNTKRK
+446 TSTKRK
-452 IKLLDTSFDIEI
+452 IKLFDTSFDIEI

-486 YYDLAKKYYEHHG
+486 YYNLAKAYYEHHG
-499 DLEVSGRFKTNN
+499 DLEVQARFKTNN
-511 GYEYSEFGIINL
+511 GYEFNEDGLINL
-523 GTWIYRQR
+523 GNWITKQRQKV
-531 RTLLP
+531 LP
-536 DSEQGKK
+536 ESEQGKK
-543 LAQIGMRFENIIN
+543 LLQIGMRFGDKYI
-556 TLSWEEM
+556 SWDET
-563 YDYAKKY
+563 YDLAKKY
-570 YQHHGDLEI
+570 Y
-579 KQNFK
+579 
-584 TNNGYEYNEF
+584 EY
-594 GIINLGYWINNQ
+594 
-606 KRRVLPES
+606 
-614 EKGQKLLQIGMQFK
+614 
-628 KKCLSWEDYYDLA
+628 
-641 KIYYEHHGNL
+641 HGNL
-651 EVQTKFKTN
+651 EMSYDFKTN

-666 EFGTINLGAWIYR
+666 EFGTINLGQWIGY
-679 QRQNIRFKSERG
+679 QRQK
-691 QKLLKIGMCF
+691 
-701 GNKCL
+701 
-706 SWDEMYDLAKIYYE
+706 
-720 YHGNLNVSKKFKTN
+720 V
-734 NGYEFD
+734 
-740 ENGIINLGYWIANQ
+740 
-754 KRRILPESEQGQKLL
+754 LPESEK
-769 QIGMR
+769 
-774 FENIINTLSWDEMY
+774 
-788 EYAKK
+788 
-793 YYEHYGDLEVQAIF
+793 
-807 KTNNGYEYS
+807 
-816 EFGKISLGAWIH
+816 
-828 RQRQNIRFKSER
+828 
-840 GQKLLQIGMRFENK
+840 
-854 FLSWEYYYDLAK
+854 
-866 AYYEHYGDLE
+866 
-876 IKQNFK
+876 
-882 TDNGYEYDENGQI
+882 
-895 NLGQWI
+895 
-901 DRQRRRTSLESERGQ
+901 GQ

-930 SWEDY
+930 SWDEM

-940 TYYEYYG
+940 KYYEHYGNLEIKQNFKTNNGYEYNPDGTINLGKWVSEQRRKSPLKSERGQKLAQIGMRFNNKKLNWEEMYDYAKKYYEHYGNLEVSRKFRTNNGYEQSENGTINLGGWINKQKSIIIPESEKGQKLLQIGMQFESKVSTLSWEEMYNYAKKYYEYYG
-947 NLDIRQRFKTNN
+947 NLEIPQRFKTNN
-959 GYEDSRDGKIN
+959 GYEQSENGKIN
-970 LGAWLTNQR
+970 LGQWIGYQRQKVSQESGRGQKLAQIGMRFETKKINKLSWEEMYNYAQKYYEYHGNLEVPQKFKTNNGYEQSEDGTINLGTWISYQR
-979 RMVTQDSEKGRF
+979 KTTTQDSKRGRL

-1005 NQIQEICNVNNINI
+1005 NQVQEVCNINGI
-1019 NVNKDILS
+1019 NIKVNKDILS

-1038 EYLKANSVNLIDNS
+1038 EYLKANNIKLTDNS

-1066 EKEYGISFED
+1066 EKQYGISFED
-1076 LISTYYLSK
+1076 LITNYYLEKNK
-1085 SKDKKLV
+1085 SKGV
-1092 RKPKDN
+1092 

>member
-1 MSNYNLLGLYDHNIE
+1 MSNYKLLGLYDHNIE

-74 NDNPNL
+74 NDNLNL
-80 DLKKDFPNLEFRT
+80 DIEKDFPNLEFRT

-138 DIKVLGMTA
+138 NIKVLGMTA

-167 ELFSNKIVSKYDL
+167 ELFSNKIVSRYDL

-207 LESKINK
+207 IESKINK

-220 EYKEYMLILRNIKRR
+220 EYKEYMLILKNIKRR

-275 SQTLEYLKTFIEEE
+275 SKTLEYLKTFIEEK
-289 DIEVYT
+289 DIEIYT
-295 TTSEMGELGTE
+295 TTSEMGELGTK

-312 NDKDLNW
+312 NDKDLKE

-375 MYNEYETYSKE
+375 MYNKYETYSKE

-393 QKETPIKENI
+393 QKDIPVKENI
-403 SKEELIEKLIAPIV
+403 SKEELIEKLIAPVV
-417 IDLTNNYGYIKELE
+417 IDLTNNYEYIKELE
-431 NNLKDRVKEIQKHNS
+431 NNLKDRVREIQKHNS
-446 TNTKRK
+446 TSTKRK

-486 YYDLAKKYYEHHG
+486 YYDLAKAYYEHHG
-499 DLEVSGRFKTNN
+499 DLEIKQTFKTNN
-511 GYEYSEFGIINL
+511 GYEQSENGTINL
-523 GTWIYRQR
+523 GQWIERQR
-531 RTLLP
+531 RRITP
-536 DSEQGKK
+536 ESEQGKK
-543 LAQIGMRFENIIN
+543 LLQIGMRFKNIRNRLI
-556 TLSWEEM
+556 WEEM
-563 YDYAKKY
+563 YNYAKKY
-570 YQHHGDLEI
+570 YEHHSDLE
-579 KQNFK
+579 
-584 TNNGYEYNEF
+584 
-594 GIINLGYWINNQ
+594 
-606 KRRVLPES
+606 VS
-614 EKGQKLLQIGMQFK
+614 
-628 KKCLSWEDYYDLA
+628 A
-641 KIYYEHHGNL
+641 
-651 EVQTKFKTN
+651 KFKTN
-660 NGYEYS
+660 NGYEYD
-666 EFGTINLGAWIYR
+666 ENGTINLGQWIFT
-679 QRQNIRFKSERG
+679 QRKT
-691 QKLLKIGMCF
+691 LKQE
-701 GNKCL
+701 
-706 SWDEMYDLAKIYYE
+706 S
-720 YHGNLNVSKKFKTN
+720 
-734 NGYEFD
+734 
-740 ENGIINLGYWIANQ
+740 
-754 KRRILPESEQGQKLL
+754 KRR
-769 QIGMR
+769 
-774 FENIINTLSWDEMY
+774 
-788 EYAKK
+788 
-793 YYEHYGDLEVQAIF
+793 
-807 KTNNGYEYS
+807 
-816 EFGKISLGAWIH
+816 
-828 RQRQNIRFKSER
+828 
-840 GQKLLQIGMRFENK
+840 QKLLQIGMRFENK
-854 FLSWEYYYDLAK
+854 IKILSWEEMYNYAK
-866 AYYEHYGDLE
+866 KYYEHHGDLE
-876 IKQNFK
+876 VSAKFK
-882 TDNGYEYDENGQI
+882 TNNGYEYDENGTI
-895 NLGQWI
+895 NLGTWI
-901 DRQRRRTSLESERGQ
+901 FRQREKVIPESERGQKLSQIGMRFENKYLSWEEMYNYAKKYYEHYGNLEVPAKFKTNNGYVRSKDGIINLGYWISSQRQRTSLESKHGQ

-930 SWEDY
+930 SWEEMYNYAQKY
-935 YDLAK
+935 YK
-940 TYYEYYG
+940 HHG
-947 NLDIRQRFKTNN
+947 NLEILYYFKTNN
-959 GYEDSRDGKIN
+959 GYEYDEDGKIN
-970 LGAWLTNQR
+970 LGYWISNQR
-979 RMVTQDSEKGRF
+979 QKTPQNSKEGRL

-1005 NQIQEICNVNNINI
+1005 NQVQEICNVNGINI
-1019 NVNKDILS
+1019 RVNKDILS

-1038 EYLKANSVNLIDNS
+1038 EYLKSNNIKLTDSS

-1066 EKEYGISFED
+1066 EKQYGISFED
-1076 LISTYYLSK
+1076 LISTYYLNKNK
-1085 SKDKKLV
+1085 SKGV
-1092 RKPKDN
+1092 

>member
-1 MSNYNLLGLYDHNIE
+1 MSNYKLLGLYDHNIE

-80 DLKKDFPNLEFRT
+80 DIEKDFTNLEFRT

-105 SNLPCE
+105 ANLPCE

-138 DIKVLGMTA
+138 NIKVLGMTA

-167 ELFSNKIVSKYDL
+167 ELFSNKIVSRYDL
-180 CDAMIDGLLPKPI
+180 CDAMLEGLLPKPI

-214 LPQEST
+214 LPQESI
-220 EYKEYMLILRNIKRR
+220 EYKEYMLILKNIKRR

-275 SQTLEYLKTFIEEE
+275 SQTLEYLKTFIEEK
-289 DIEVYT
+289 DIEIYT
-295 TTSEMGELGTE
+295 TTSEMGELGTK

-312 NDKDLNW
+312 NDKDLKE

-375 MYNEYETYSKE
+375 MYNKYETYSKE

-393 QKETPIKENI
+393 QKDIPVKENI
-403 SKEELIEKLIAPIV
+403 SKEELIEKLIAPVV
-417 IDLTNNYGYIKELE
+417 IDLTNNYEYIKELE
-431 NNLKDRVKEIQKHNS
+431 SNLKDRVKEIQKHNG
-446 TNTKRK
+446 TNTIRK
-452 IKLLDTSFDIEI
+452 IKLFDTSFDIEI

-472 LKRLNERLTMTWED
+472 LKRLNEKLTMTWED
-486 YYDLAKKYYEHHG
+486 YYDLAKAYYEHHGDLEIKQTFKTNNGYEYDENGTINLGQWIERQRRRITPESEQGKKLLQIGMRFKNIRNRLSWEEMYNYAKKYYEHHG
-499 DLEVSGRFKTNN
+499 DLEVSVKFKTNN
-511 GYEYSEFGIINL
+511 GYEYDENGTINL
-523 GTWIYRQR
+523 GQWIFTQRKTLKQESKRRQK
-531 RTLLP
+531 LL
-536 DSEQGKK
+536 
-543 LAQIGMRFENIIN
+543 QIGMRFENKIKI
-556 TLSWEEM
+556 LSWEEM
-563 YDYAKKY
+563 YNYAKKY
-570 YQHHGDLEI
+570 YEHHGDLEVSA
-579 KQNFK
+579 KFK
-584 TNNGYEYNEF
+584 TNNGYEYDENGTINLGTWIFRQREKVIPESERGQKLSQIGMRF
-594 GIINLGYWINNQ
+594 ENKYLSWEEMYNYAKKYYEHYGNLEVPAKFKTNNGYVRSKDGIINLGYWISSQ
-606 KRRVLPES
+606 RQRTSLESKR
-614 EKGQKLLQIGMQFK
+614 GQKLLQIGMRFENK
-628 KKCLSWEDYYDLA
+628 RSTLSWKDYYDLA
-641 KIYYEHHGNL
+641 KVYYEHHGNL
-651 EVQTKFKTN
+651 EVPAKFKTN
-660 NGYEYS
+660 NGYEYD
-666 EFGTINLGAWIYR
+666 ENGTINLGQWISNQR
-679 QRQNIRFKSERG
+679 QR
-691 QKLLKIGMCF
+691 L
-701 GNKCL
+701 
-706 SWDEMYDLAKIYYE
+706 
-720 YHGNLNVSKKFKTN
+720 
-734 NGYEFD
+734 
-740 ENGIINLGYWIANQ
+740 
-754 KRRILPESEQGQKLL
+754 RITPESEQGQKLL

-774 FENIINTLSWDEMY
+774 FENIKSTLGWEGMY

-793 YYEHYGDLEVQAIF
+793 YYKHHGNLEILYYF
-807 KTNNGYEYS
+807 KTNNGYEY
-816 EFGKISLGAWIH
+816 
-828 RQRQNIRFKSER
+828 
-840 GQKLLQIGMRFENK
+840 
-854 FLSWEYYYDLAK
+854 
-866 AYYEHYGDLE
+866 
-876 IKQNFK
+876 
-882 TDNGYEYDENGQI
+882 DE
-895 NLGQWI
+895 
-901 DRQRRRTSLESERGQ
+901 
-916 KLLQIGMRF
+916 
-925 ENKYL
+925 
-930 SWEDY
+930 
-935 YDLAK
+935 
-940 TYYEYYG
+940 
-947 NLDIRQRFKTNN
+947 
-959 GYEDSRDGKIN
+959 DGKIN
-970 LGAWLTNQR
+970 LGYWISNQR
-979 RMVTQDSEKGRF
+979 QKTSQNSKEGRL

-1005 NQIQEICNVNNINI
+1005 NQVQEICNVNNINI

-1038 EYLKANSVNLIDNS
+1038 EYLKANNIKLTDSS

-1066 EKEYGISFED
+1066 EKQYGISFED
-1076 LISTYYLSK
+1076 LITNYYLEKNK
-1085 SKDKKLV
+1085 SKGV
-1092 RKPKDN
+1092 

>member
-1 MSNYNLLGLYDHNIE
+1 MSNYNLLGLYNHNIE

-21 VESFEKE
+21 VETFEKE

-80 DLKKDFPNLEFRT
+80 DIEKDFTNLEFRT

-116 EFHHLGAP
+116 EFHHIGAP

-138 DIKVLGMTA
+138 NIKVLGMTA

-167 ELFSNKIVSKYDL
+167 ELFSNKIVSRYDL

-214 LPQEST
+214 LPQESI
-220 EYKEYMLILRNIKRR
+220 EYKEYMLILKNIKRR

-275 SQTLEYLKTFIEEE
+275 SQTLEYLKTFIEEK
-289 DIEVYT
+289 DIEIYT
-295 TTSEMGELGTE
+295 TTSEMGELGTK

-312 NDKDLNW
+312 NDKDLKE

-375 MYNEYETYSKE
+375 MYNKYETYSKE

-393 QKETPIKENI
+393 QKDIPVKENI
-403 SKEELIEKLIAPIV
+403 SKEELIEKLIAPVV
-417 IDLTNNYGYIKELE
+417 IDLTNNYEYIKELE
-431 NNLKDRVKEIQKHNS
+431 SNLKDRVKEIQKHNG
-446 TNTKRK
+446 TNTIRK
-452 IKLLDTSFDIEI
+452 IKLFDTSFDIEI

-472 LKRLNERLTMTWED
+472 LKRLNEKLTMTWED
-486 YYDLAKKYYEHHG
+486 YYDLAKAYYEHHGDLEIKQTFKTNNGYEQSENGTINLGQWIERQRRRITPESEQGKKLLQIGMRFKNIRNRLIWEEMYNYAKKYYEHHSDLEVSAKFKTNNGYEYDENGTINLGQWIFTQRKTLKQESKRRQKLLQIGMRFENKIKILSWEEMYNYAKKYYEHHG
-499 DLEVSGRFKTNN
+499 DLEVSAKFKTNN
-511 GYEYSEFGIINL
+511 GYEYDENGTINL
-523 GTWIYRQR
+523 GTWIFRQR
-531 RTLLP
+531 EKVIP
-536 DSEQGKK
+536 ESERGQK
-543 LAQIGMRFENIIN
+543 LSQIGMRFENKY
-556 TLSWEEM
+556 LSWEEM
-563 YDYAKKY
+563 YNYAKKY
-570 YQHHGDLEI
+570 YEHYGNLEVPA
-579 KQNFK
+579 KFK
-584 TNNGYEYNEF
+584 TNNGYVRSKD
-594 GIINLGYWINNQ
+594 GIINLGYWISSQ
-606 KRRVLPES
+606 RQRTSLESKR
-614 EKGQKLLQIGMQFK
+614 GQKLLQIGMRFENK
-628 KKCLSWEDYYDLA
+628 RSTLSWKDYYDLA
-641 KIYYEHHGNL
+641 KVYYEHHGNL
-651 EVQTKFKTN
+651 EVPAKFKTN
-660 NGYEYS
+660 NGYEYD
-666 EFGTINLGAWIYR
+666 ENGTINLGQWISNQR
-679 QRQNIRFKSERG
+679 QR
-691 QKLLKIGMCF
+691 L
-701 GNKCL
+701 
-706 SWDEMYDLAKIYYE
+706 
-720 YHGNLNVSKKFKTN
+720 
-734 NGYEFD
+734 
-740 ENGIINLGYWIANQ
+740 
-754 KRRILPESEQGQKLL
+754 RITPESEQGQKLL

-774 FENIINTLSWDEMY
+774 FENIKSTLGWEGMY

-793 YYEHYGDLEVQAIF
+793 YYKHHGNLEILYYF
-807 KTNNGYEYS
+807 KTNNGYEY
-816 EFGKISLGAWIH
+816 
-828 RQRQNIRFKSER
+828 
-840 GQKLLQIGMRFENK
+840 
-854 FLSWEYYYDLAK
+854 
-866 AYYEHYGDLE
+866 
-876 IKQNFK
+876 
-882 TDNGYEYDENGQI
+882 DE
-895 NLGQWI
+895 
-901 DRQRRRTSLESERGQ
+901 
-916 KLLQIGMRF
+916 
-925 ENKYL
+925 
-930 SWEDY
+930 
-935 YDLAK
+935 
-940 TYYEYYG
+940 
-947 NLDIRQRFKTNN
+947 
-959 GYEDSRDGKIN
+959 DGKIN
-970 LGAWLTNQR
+970 LGYWISNQR
-979 RMVTQDSEKGRF
+979 QKTPQNSKEGRL

-1005 NQIQEICNVNNINI
+1005 NQVQEICNVNGINI
-1019 NVNKDILS
+1019 KVNKDILS

-1038 EYLKANSVNLIDNS
+1038 EYLKSNNIKLTDSS

-1066 EKEYGISFED
+1066 EKQYGISFED
-1076 LISTYYLSK
+1076 LITNYYLEKNK
-1085 SKDKKLV
+1085 SKGV
-1092 RKPKDN
+1092 

>member
-1 MSNYNLLGLYDHNIE
+1 MSNYKLLGLYDHNIE

-74 NDNPNL
+74 NDNQNL
-80 DLKKDFPNLEFRT
+80 DLKRDFPNLEFRT

-138 DIKVLGMTA
+138 NIKVLGMTA

-167 ELFSNKIVSKYDL
+167 ELFSNKIVSRYDL
-180 CDAMIDGLLPKPI
+180 CDAMLEGLLPKPI

-214 LPQEST
+214 LPQESI
-220 EYKEYMLILRNIKRR
+220 EYKEYMLILKNIKRR

-275 SQTLEYLKTFIEEE
+275 SQTLEYLKTFIEEK
-289 DIEVYT
+289 DIEIYT
-295 TTSEMGELGTE
+295 TTSEMGELGTK

-312 NDKDLNW
+312 NDKDLKE

-375 MYNEYETYSKE
+375 MYNKYETYSKE

-393 QKETPIKENI
+393 QKDIPVKENI
-403 SKEELIEKLIAPIV
+403 SKEELIEKLIAPVV
-417 IDLTNNYGYIKELE
+417 IDLTNNYEYIKELE
-431 NNLKDRVKEIQKHNS
+431 NNLKNRVKKIQKQNG
-446 TNTKRK
+446 TDTKRK
-452 IKLLDTSFDIEI
+452 IKLFDTSFDIEI

-472 LKRLNERLTMTWED
+472 LKRLNEKLTMTWED
-486 YYDLAKKYYEHHG
+486 YYDLAKAYYEHHGDLEIKQTFKTNNGYEYDENGTINLGQWIERQRRRITPESEQGKKLLQIGMRFKNIRNRLSWEEMYNYAKKYYEHHG
-499 DLEVSGRFKTNN
+499 DLEVSVKFKTNN
-511 GYEYSEFGIINL
+511 GYEYDENGTINL
-523 GTWIYRQR
+523 GQWIFTQRKTLKQESKRRQK
-531 RTLLP
+531 LL
-536 DSEQGKK
+536 
-543 LAQIGMRFENIIN
+543 QIGMRFENKIKI
-556 TLSWEEM
+556 LSWEEM
-563 YDYAKKY
+563 YNYAKKY
-570 YQHHGDLEI
+570 YEHYGNLEVPA
-579 KQNFK
+579 KFK
-584 TNNGYEYNEF
+584 TNNGYEYDENGTINLGTWIFRQREKVIPESERGQKLSQIGMRF
-594 GIINLGYWINNQ
+594 ENKYLSWEEMYNYAKKYYEHYGNLEVPAKFKTNNGYVRSKDGIINLGYWISSQ
-606 KRRVLPES
+606 RQRTSLESKR
-614 EKGQKLLQIGMQFK
+614 GQKLLQIGMRFENK
-628 KKCLSWEDYYDLA
+628 RSTLSWKDYYDLA
-641 KIYYEHHGNL
+641 KVYYEHHGNL
-651 EVQTKFKTN
+651 EVPAKFKTN
-660 NGYEYS
+660 NGYEYD
-666 EFGTINLGAWIYR
+666 ENGTINLGQWISNQR
-679 QRQNIRFKSERG
+679 QR
-691 QKLLKIGMCF
+691 L
-701 GNKCL
+701 
-706 SWDEMYDLAKIYYE
+706 
-720 YHGNLNVSKKFKTN
+720 
-734 NGYEFD
+734 
-740 ENGIINLGYWIANQ
+740 
-754 KRRILPESEQGQKLL
+754 RITPESEQGQKLL

-774 FENIINTLSWDEMY
+774 FENIKSTLGWEGMY

-793 YYEHYGDLEVQAIF
+793 YYKHHGNLEILYYF
-807 KTNNGYEYS
+807 KTNNGYEY
-816 EFGKISLGAWIH
+816 
-828 RQRQNIRFKSER
+828 
-840 GQKLLQIGMRFENK
+840 
-854 FLSWEYYYDLAK
+854 
-866 AYYEHYGDLE
+866 
-876 IKQNFK
+876 
-882 TDNGYEYDENGQI
+882 DE
-895 NLGQWI
+895 
-901 DRQRRRTSLESERGQ
+901 
-916 KLLQIGMRF
+916 
-925 ENKYL
+925 
-930 SWEDY
+930 
-935 YDLAK
+935 
-940 TYYEYYG
+940 
-947 NLDIRQRFKTNN
+947 
-959 GYEDSRDGKIN
+959 DGKIN
-970 LGAWLTNQR
+970 LGYWISNQR
-979 RMVTQDSEKGRF
+979 QKTSQNSKEGRL

-1005 NQIQEICNVNNINI
+1005 NQVQEICNVNNINI

-1038 EYLKANSVNLIDNS
+1038 EYLKANNIKLTDSS

-1066 EKEYGISFED
+1066 EKQYGISFED
-1076 LISTYYLSK
+1076 LITNYYLEKNK
-1085 SKDKKLV
+1085 SKGV
-1092 RKPKDN
+1092 

>member
-1 MSNYNLLGLYDHNIE
+1 MSNYNLLGLYNHNIE

-21 VESFEKE
+21 VKAFEKE

-80 DLKKDFPNLEFRT
+80 DLKKDFSNLEFRT

-124 VWGSRINTLIETHE
+124 VWGSRVNTLIETHK

-167 ELFSNKIVSKYDL
+167 ELFSNKIVSRYDL
-180 CDAMIDGLLPKPI
+180 CDAMIEGLLPKPI

-207 LESKINK
+207 LEWKISK
-214 LPQEST
+214 LSQENT
-220 EYKEYMLILRNIKRR
+220 EYKEYTLILRNIKRR

-275 SQTLEYLKTFIEEE
+275 SQTLEYLKEFIDEK

-295 TTSEMGELGTE
+295 TTSDMEELGTK

-312 NDKDLNW
+312 NDKDLNG

-375 MYNEYETYSKE
+375 MYNKYETYTKE

-393 QKETPIKENI
+393 QKDIPVKENT
-403 SKEELIEKLIAPIV
+403 SKEELIEKLIAPVV
-417 IDLTNNYGYIKELE
+417 IDLTNNYEYIKELE
-431 NNLKDRVKEIQKHNS
+431 NNLKDRVKEIQRHNS
-446 TNTKRK
+446 ASTERK
-452 IKLLDTSFDIEI
+452 IKLLDTFFDIEI

-486 YYDLAKKYYEHHG
+486 YYDLAKAYYEHHGNLEVQVRFKTNNGYEYDENGKINLGQWIFIQRQRVLPESERGQKLLQIGMRFQNIKSTLSWEEMYEYAKKYYEHYGNLEVQAKFKTNNGYEYDENGIINLGKWIFYQRRTTSTKSEQGQKLLQIGMRFKNIRLSWKEMYEYAKKYYEHHG
-499 DLEVSGRFKTNN
+499 DLEVKVT
-511 GYEYSEFGIINL
+511 
-523 GTWIYRQR
+523 
-531 RTLLP
+531 
-536 DSEQGKK
+536 
-543 LAQIGMRFENIIN
+543 
-556 TLSWEEM
+556 
-563 YDYAKKY
+563 
-570 YQHHGDLEI
+570 
-579 KQNFK
+579 
-584 TNNGYEYNEF
+584 
-594 GIINLGYWINNQ
+594 
-606 KRRVLPES
+606 
-614 EKGQKLLQIGMQFK
+614 
-628 KKCLSWEDYYDLA
+628 
-641 KIYYEHHGNL
+641 
-651 EVQTKFKTN
+651 FKTN

-666 EFGTINLGAWIYR
+666 EFGTINLGRWISN
-679 QRQNIRFKSERG
+679 QKCVIVPKSERG
-691 QKLLKIGMCF
+691 QKLLKIGMKF
-701 GNKCL
+701 DSKISTL
-706 SWDEMYDLAKIYYE
+706 SWEEMYDLAKAYYE
-720 YHGNLNVSKKFKTN
+720 HHGNLEIKKTFKTN
-734 NGYEFD
+734 NGYEYD
-740 ENGIINLGYWIANQ
+740 ENGKIKLGEWVVTQ
-754 KRRILPESEQGQKLL
+754 RKKVLQESERGQKLT

-774 FENIINTLSWDEMY
+774 FTNIVNRISWEEMY

-793 YYEHYGDLEVQAIF
+793 YYEHYGDLEVQQKF
-807 KTNNGYEYS
+807 KTNNGYEY
-816 EFGKISLGAWIH
+816 
-828 RQRQNIRFKSER
+828 N
-840 GQKLLQIGMRFENK
+840 
-854 FLSWEYYYDLAK
+854 
-866 AYYEHYGDLE
+866 
-876 IKQNFK
+876 
-882 TDNGYEYDENGQI
+882 ENGKI
-895 NLGQWI
+895 NLGIWI
-901 DRQRRRTSLESERGQ
+901 RHQRKILTPESERGQ

-925 ENKYL
+925 ENINSTL
-930 SWEDY
+930 SWEEMY
-935 YDLAK
+935 ECAK
-940 TYYEYYG
+940 VYYEHYG
-947 NLDIRQRFKTNN
+947 NLEVPQKFKTNN
-959 GYEDSRDGKIN
+959 GYEYNKDGTIN
-970 LGAWLTNQR
+970 LGTWISYQR
-979 RMVTQDSEKGRF
+979 KTTTKDSKRGRL

-999 NIKNNQ
+999 NIKSNQ
-1005 NQIQEICNVNNINI
+1005 NQVQEICNTNGININI
-1019 NVNKDILS
+1019 NKDILS
-1027 HISIQELVSKI
+1027 HISTQELVSKI
-1038 EYLKANSVNLIDNS
+1038 EYLKANNIKLTDSS

-1066 EKEYGISFED
+1066 EKEYNISFED
-1076 LISTYYLSK
+1076 LITNYYLEKNK
-1085 SKDKKLV
+1085 SKGV
-1092 RKPKDN
+1092 

>member
-1 MSNYNLLGLYDHNIE
+1 MSNYKLLGLYDHNIE

-80 DLKKDFPNLEFRT
+80 DIEKDFTNLEFRT

-105 SNLPCE
+105 ANLPCE

-124 VWGSRINTLIETHE
+124 VWGSRINTLIETHK

-167 ELFSNKIVSKYDL
+167 ELFSNKIVSRYDL

-214 LPQEST
+214 LPQESN
-220 EYKEYMLILRNIKRR
+220 EYKEYTLILRNIKRR
-235 INDAPSIPNILKKT
+235 INNAPSIPNILKKT

-275 SQTLEYLKTFIEEE
+275 SQTLEYLKEFTDEK

-295 TTSEMGELGTE
+295 TTSEMGELGIK

-312 NDKDLNW
+312 NDKDLSG
-319 QDTKNKLRIMFA
+319 QDTKNKLRIIFA

-363 GRALSVRGNTLE
+363 GRALSVRGNTLK

-386 ELINLCR
+386 ELINLCIE
-393 QKETPIKENI
+393 KDIPIKENI
-403 SKEELIEKLIAPIV
+403 SKEELIEKLIAPVV
-417 IDLTNNYGYIKELE
+417 IDLTNNYEYIKELE
-431 NNLKDRVKEIQKHNS
+431 SNLKDRVKEIQKHNG
-446 TNTKRK
+446 TNTIRK
-452 IKLLDTSFDIEI
+452 IKLFDTSFDIEI

-486 YYDLAKKYYEHHG
+486 YYDLAKAYYEHHGDLEIKQTFKTNNGYEYDENGTINLGQWIERQRRRITPESEQGKKLLQIGMRFKNIRNRLIWEEMYNYAKKYYEHHSDLEVSAKFKTNNGYEYDGNGTINLGQWIFTQRKTLKQESKRRQKLLQIGMRFENKIKILSWEEMYNYAKKYYEHHG
-499 DLEVSGRFKTNN
+499 DLEVSAKFKTNN
-511 GYEYSEFGIINL
+511 GYEYDENGTINL
-523 GTWIYRQR
+523 GTWIFRQR
-531 RTLLP
+531 EKVIP
-536 DSEQGKK
+536 ESEQGQK
-543 LAQIGMRFENIIN
+543 LSQIGMRFENKY
-556 TLSWEEM
+556 LSWEEM
-563 YDYAKKY
+563 YNYAKKY
-570 YQHHGDLEI
+570 YEHYGNLEVPA
-579 KQNFK
+579 KFK
-584 TNNGYEYNEF
+584 TNNGYVRSKD
-594 GIINLGYWINNQ
+594 GIINLGYWISSQ
-606 KRRVLPES
+606 RQRSSLESKR
-614 EKGQKLLQIGMQFK
+614 GQKLLQIGMRFENK
-628 KKCLSWEDYYDLA
+628 RSTLSWKDYYDLA
-641 KIYYEHHGNL
+641 KVYYEHHGNL
-651 EVQTKFKTN
+651 EVPAKFKTN
-660 NGYEYS
+660 NGYEYD
-666 EFGTINLGAWIYR
+666 ENGTINLGQWISNQR
-679 QRQNIRFKSERG
+679 QR
-691 QKLLKIGMCF
+691 L
-701 GNKCL
+701 
-706 SWDEMYDLAKIYYE
+706 
-720 YHGNLNVSKKFKTN
+720 
-734 NGYEFD
+734 
-740 ENGIINLGYWIANQ
+740 
-754 KRRILPESEQGQKLL
+754 RITPESEQGQKLL

-774 FENIINTLSWDEMY
+774 FENIKSTLGWEGMY

-793 YYEHYGDLEVQAIF
+793 YYKHHGDLEVLYYF
-807 KTNNGYEYS
+807 KTNNGYEY
-816 EFGKISLGAWIH
+816 
-828 RQRQNIRFKSER
+828 
-840 GQKLLQIGMRFENK
+840 
-854 FLSWEYYYDLAK
+854 
-866 AYYEHYGDLE
+866 
-876 IKQNFK
+876 
-882 TDNGYEYDENGQI
+882 DE
-895 NLGQWI
+895 
-901 DRQRRRTSLESERGQ
+901 
-916 KLLQIGMRF
+916 
-925 ENKYL
+925 
-930 SWEDY
+930 
-935 YDLAK
+935 
-940 TYYEYYG
+940 
-947 NLDIRQRFKTNN
+947 
-959 GYEDSRDGKIN
+959 DGKIN
-970 LGAWLTNQR
+970 LGYWISNQR
-979 RMVTQDSEKGRF
+979 KKTPQNSKEGRL

-999 NIKNNQ
+999 SIKNNQ
-1005 NQIQEICNVNNINI
+1005 NQVQEICNTNGINI

-1038 EYLKANSVNLIDNS
+1038 EYLKANNIKLTDSS

-1066 EKEYGISFED
+1066 EKEYNISFED
-1076 LISTYYLSK
+1076 LTSNYYLDKNK
-1085 SKDKKLV
+1085 SKGV
-1092 RKPKDN
+1092 

>member
-1 MSNYNLLGLYDHNIE
+1 MSNYNLLGLYNHNIE

-21 VESFEKE
+21 VKTFEKE

-80 DLKKDFPNLEFRT
+80 DLKKDFSNLEFRT

-124 VWGSRINTLIETHE
+124 VWGSRVNTLIETHK

-167 ELFSNKIVSKYDL
+167 ELFSNKIVSRYDL

-207 LESKINK
+207 LESKISK
-214 LPQEST
+214 LSQEST
-220 EYKEYMLILRNIKRR
+220 EYKEYTLILRNIKRR

-275 SQTLEYLKTFIEEE
+275 SQTLEYLKTFTEEK
-289 DIEVYT
+289 DIEIYT
-295 TTSEMGELGTE
+295 TTSDMGELGTK

-312 NDKDLNW
+312 NDKDLKG

-375 MYNEYETYSKE
+375 MYNKYETYSKE
-386 ELINLCR
+386 ELINLCIE
-393 QKETPIKENI
+393 KDIPIKENI
-403 SKEELIEKLIAPIV
+403 TKEELIEKLIAPVV
-417 IDLTNNYGYIKELE
+417 IDLTNNYEYIKELE
-431 NNLKDRVKEIQKHNS
+431 NNLKDREKEIQKHNS
-446 TNTKRK
+446 TNTERK

-464 ENEDIFEM
+464 ENQDIFEM
-472 LKRLNERLTMTWED
+472 LTRLNERLTMTWE
-486 YYDLAKKYYEHHG
+486 
-499 DLEVSGRFKTNN
+499 
-511 GYEYSEFGIINL
+511 
-523 GTWIYRQR
+523 
-531 RTLLP
+531 
-536 DSEQGKK
+536 
-543 LAQIGMRFENIIN
+543 
-556 TLSWEEM
+556 EM
-563 YDYAKKY
+563 YEYAKKY
-570 YQHHGDLEI
+570 YKHHGNLEVPY
-579 KQNFK
+579 NFK
-584 TNNGYEYNEF
+584 TNNGYEQSEN
-594 GIINLGYWINNQ
+594 GKIKLGYWINNQ
-606 KRRVLPES
+606 R
-614 EKGQKLLQIGMQFK
+614 QKVTQ
-628 KKCLSWEDYYDLA
+628 
-641 KIYYEHHGNL
+641 
-651 EVQTKFKTN
+651 
-660 NGYEYS
+660 
-666 EFGTINLGAWIYR
+666 
-679 QRQNIRFKSERG
+679 
-691 QKLLKIGMCF
+691 
-701 GNKCL
+701 
-706 SWDEMYDLAKIYYE
+706 
-720 YHGNLNVSKKFKTN
+720 
-734 NGYEFD
+734 
-740 ENGIINLGYWIANQ
+740 
-754 KRRILPESEQGQKLL
+754 ESEQGQKLL

-774 FENIINTLSWDEMY
+774 FENKYLSWEDY
-788 EYAKK
+788 YDLAKA
-793 YYEHYGDLEVQAIF
+793 YYEHHGNLEIQARF
-807 KTNNGYEYS
+807 KTNNGYEYD
-816 EFGKISLGAWIH
+816 ETGKINLGIWIFNQRQKILPESEKGQKLLQIGMRFGNKFLSWDEMYNLAKTYYEYHGNLEIKQTFKTDNGYEQSKNGKINLGFWIH
-828 RQRQNIRFKSER
+828 TQRKSLTPESEK

-854 FLSWEYYYDLAK
+854 YLSWDEMYNLAQVYYEHHGNLDMPAEFKTNNGYERSKNGKINLGSWIRTQRKNITPESEQGQKLLQIGMRFDNKKLSWEDYYDLAK
-866 AYYEHYGDLE
+866 AYYEHHGNLE
-876 IKQNFK
+876 IQASFK

-901 DRQRRRTSLESERGQ
+901 DKQRRRTSLESERGQ

-925 ENKYL
+925 GNKKL

-970 LGAWLTNQR
+970 LGAWITNQR
-979 RMVTQDSEKGRF
+979 RMVTQDSKRGRL

-1005 NQIQEICNVNNINI
+1005 NQVQEICNVNNINI

-1038 EYLKANSVNLIDNS
+1038 EYLKTNNIKLTDNS

-1066 EKEYGISFED
+1066 EKEYNISFED
-1076 LISTYYLSK
+1076 LITNYYLDKNK
-1085 SKDKKLV
+1085 SKGV
-1092 RKPKDN
+1092 

>member
-1 MSNYNLLGLYDHNIE
+1 MSNYKLLGLYDHNIE

-74 NDNPNL
+74 NDNQNL
-80 DLKKDFPNLEFRT
+80 DLKRDFPNLEFRT

-124 VWGSRINTLIETHE
+124 VWGSRINTLIETHK

-167 ELFSNKIVSKYDL
+167 ELFSNKIVSRYDL

-214 LPQEST
+214 LSQEST
-220 EYKEYMLILRNIKRR
+220 EYKEYTLILRNIKRR

-249 LKPNGKYIYFCP
+249 FKPNGKYIYFCP
-261 PFSEEGTNDIETIK
+261 PYSEEGTNDIETIK
-275 SQTLEYLKTFIEEE
+275 SQTLEYLKEFINEE
-289 DIEVYT
+289 DIEIYT
-295 TTSEMGELGTE
+295 TTSEMGELGIK

-312 NDKDLNW
+312 NDKDLNG

-363 GRALSVRGNTLE
+363 GRALSIRGNTLE
-375 MYNEYETYSKE
+375 MYNKYETYSKE

-393 QKETPIKENI
+393 EKEIPLKENI

-417 IDLTNNYGYIKELE
+417 IDLTNNYEYIKELE
-431 NNLKDRVKEIQKHNS
+431 NNLKNRVKEIQKHNS
-446 TNTKRK
+446 TSTKRK
-452 IKLLDTSFDIEI
+452 IKLFDTSFDIEI

-486 YYDLAKKYYEHHG
+486 YYNLAKAYYEHHG
-499 DLEVSGRFKTNN
+499 DLEVQARFKTNN
-511 GYEYSEFGIINL
+511 GYEFNEDGLINL
-523 GTWIYRQR
+523 GNWITKQRQKV
-531 RTLLP
+531 LP
-536 DSEQGKK
+536 ESEQGKK
-543 LAQIGMRFENIIN
+543 LLQIGMRFGDKYI
-556 TLSWEEM
+556 SWDET
-563 YDYAKKY
+563 YDLAKKY
-570 YQHHGDLEI
+570 Y
-579 KQNFK
+579 
-584 TNNGYEYNEF
+584 EY
-594 GIINLGYWINNQ
+594 
-606 KRRVLPES
+606 
-614 EKGQKLLQIGMQFK
+614 
-628 KKCLSWEDYYDLA
+628 
-641 KIYYEHHGNL
+641 HGNL
-651 EVQTKFKTN
+651 EMSYDFKTN

-666 EFGTINLGAWIYR
+666 EFGTINLGQWIGY
-679 QRQNIRFKSERG
+679 QRQK
-691 QKLLKIGMCF
+691 
-701 GNKCL
+701 
-706 SWDEMYDLAKIYYE
+706 
-720 YHGNLNVSKKFKTN
+720 V
-734 NGYEFD
+734 
-740 ENGIINLGYWIANQ
+740 
-754 KRRILPESEQGQKLL
+754 LPESEK
-769 QIGMR
+769 
-774 FENIINTLSWDEMY
+774 
-788 EYAKK
+788 
-793 YYEHYGDLEVQAIF
+793 
-807 KTNNGYEYS
+807 
-816 EFGKISLGAWIH
+816 
-828 RQRQNIRFKSER
+828 
-840 GQKLLQIGMRFENK
+840 
-854 FLSWEYYYDLAK
+854 
-866 AYYEHYGDLE
+866 
-876 IKQNFK
+876 
-882 TDNGYEYDENGQI
+882 
-895 NLGQWI
+895 
-901 DRQRRRTSLESERGQ
+901 GQ

-930 SWEDY
+930 SWDEM

-940 TYYEYYG
+940 KYYEHYGNLEIKQNFKTNNGYEYNPDGTINLGKWVSEQRRKSPLKSERGQKLAQIGMRFNNKKLNWEEMYDYAKKYYEHYGNLEVSRKFRTNNGYEQSENGTINLGGWINKQKSIIIPESEKGQKLLQIGMQFESKVSTLSWEEMYNYAKKYYEYYG
-947 NLDIRQRFKTNN
+947 NLEIPQRFKTNN
-959 GYEDSRDGKIN
+959 GYEQSENGKIN
-970 LGAWLTNQR
+970 LGQWIGYQRQKVSQESGRGQKLAQIGMRFETKKINKLSWEEMYNYAQKYYEYHGNLEVPQKFKTNNGYEQSEDGTINLGTWISYQR
-979 RMVTQDSEKGRF
+979 KTTTQDSKRGRL

-1005 NQIQEICNVNNINI
+1005 NQVQEVCNINGI
-1019 NVNKDILS
+1019 NIKVNKDILS

-1038 EYLKANSVNLIDNS
+1038 EYLKANNIKLTDNS

-1066 EKEYGISFED
+1066 EKQYGISFED
-1076 LISTYYLSK
+1076 LITNYYLEKNK
-1085 SKDKKLV
+1085 SKGV
-1092 RKPKDN
+1092 

>member
-1 MSNYNLLGLYDHNIE
+1 MSNYKLLGLYDHNIE

-36 TGTGKSYNAL
+36 TGTGKSYNVL

-80 DLKKDFPNLEFRT
+80 DIEKDFTNLEFRT

-105 SNLPCE
+105 ANLPCE

-138 DIKVLGMTA
+138 NIKVLGMTA

-167 ELFSNKIVSKYDL
+167 ELFSNKIVSRYDL

-214 LPQEST
+214 LPQESI
-220 EYKEYMLILRNIKRR
+220 EYKEYMLILKNIKRR

-275 SQTLEYLKTFIEEE
+275 SQTLEYLKTFIEEK
-289 DIEVYT
+289 DIEIYT
-295 TTSEMGELGTE
+295 TTSEMGELGTK

-312 NDKDLNW
+312 NDKDLKE

-375 MYNEYETYSKE
+375 MYNKYETYSKE

-393 QKETPIKENI
+393 QKDIPVKENI
-403 SKEELIEKLIAPIV
+403 SKEELIEKLIAPVV
-417 IDLTNNYGYIKELE
+417 IDLTNNYEYIKELE
-431 NNLKDRVKEIQKHNS
+431 SNLKDRVKEIQKHNG
-446 TNTKRK
+446 TNTIRK
-452 IKLLDTSFDIEI
+452 IKLFDTSFDIEI

-472 LKRLNERLTMTWED
+472 LKRLNEKLTMTWED
-486 YYDLAKKYYEHHG
+486 YYDLAKAYYEHHGDLEIKQTFKTNNGYEYDENGTINLGQWIERQRRRITPESEQGKKLLQIGMRFKNIRNRLSWEEMYNYAKKYYEHHG
-499 DLEVSGRFKTNN
+499 DLEVSVKFKTNN
-511 GYEYSEFGIINL
+511 GYEYDENGTINL
-523 GTWIYRQR
+523 GQWIFTQRKTLKQESKRRQK
-531 RTLLP
+531 LL
-536 DSEQGKK
+536 
-543 LAQIGMRFENIIN
+543 QIGMRFENKIKI
-556 TLSWEEM
+556 LSWEEM
-563 YDYAKKY
+563 YNYAKKY
-570 YQHHGDLEI
+570 YEHHGDLEVSA
-579 KQNFK
+579 KFK
-584 TNNGYEYNEF
+584 TNNGYEYDENGTINLGTWIFRQREKVIPESERGQKLSQIGMRF
-594 GIINLGYWINNQ
+594 ENKYLSWEEMYNYAKKYYEHYGNLEVPAKFKTNNGYVRSKDGIINLGYWISSQ
-606 KRRVLPES
+606 RQRTSLESKR
-614 EKGQKLLQIGMQFK
+614 GQKLLQIGMRFENK
-628 KKCLSWEDYYDLA
+628 RSTLSWKDYYDLA
-641 KIYYEHHGNL
+641 KVYYEHHGNL
-651 EVQTKFKTN
+651 EVPAKFKTN
-660 NGYEYS
+660 NGYEYD
-666 EFGTINLGAWIYR
+666 ENGTINLGQWISNQR
-679 QRQNIRFKSERG
+679 QR
-691 QKLLKIGMCF
+691 L
-701 GNKCL
+701 
-706 SWDEMYDLAKIYYE
+706 
-720 YHGNLNVSKKFKTN
+720 
-734 NGYEFD
+734 
-740 ENGIINLGYWIANQ
+740 
-754 KRRILPESEQGQKLL
+754 RITPESEQGQKLL

-774 FENIINTLSWDEMY
+774 FENIKSTLGWEGMY

-793 YYEHYGDLEVQAIF
+793 YYKHHGNLEILYYF
-807 KTNNGYEYS
+807 KTNNGYEY
-816 EFGKISLGAWIH
+816 
-828 RQRQNIRFKSER
+828 
-840 GQKLLQIGMRFENK
+840 
-854 FLSWEYYYDLAK
+854 
-866 AYYEHYGDLE
+866 
-876 IKQNFK
+876 
-882 TDNGYEYDENGQI
+882 DE
-895 NLGQWI
+895 
-901 DRQRRRTSLESERGQ
+901 
-916 KLLQIGMRF
+916 
-925 ENKYL
+925 
-930 SWEDY
+930 
-935 YDLAK
+935 
-940 TYYEYYG
+940 
-947 NLDIRQRFKTNN
+947 
-959 GYEDSRDGKIN
+959 DGKIN
-970 LGAWLTNQR
+970 LGYWISNQR
-979 RMVTQDSEKGRF
+979 QKTSQNSKEGRL

-1005 NQIQEICNVNNINI
+1005 NQVQEICNVNNVNI

-1038 EYLKANSVNLIDNS
+1038 EYLKANNIKLTDSS

-1066 EKEYGISFED
+1066 EKQYGISFED
-1076 LISTYYLSK
+1076 LITNYYLEKNK
-1085 SKDKKLV
+1085 SKGV
-1092 RKPKDN
+1092 

>member
-1 MSNYNLLGLYDHNIE
+1 MSNYKLLGLYDHNIE

-36 TGTGKSYNAL
+36 TGTGKSYNVL

-74 NDNPNL
+74 NDNQNL
-80 DLKKDFPNLEFRT
+80 DLKRDFPNLEFRT

-124 VWGSRINTLIETHE
+124 VWGSRINTLIETHKN
-138 DIKVLGMTA
+138 IKVLGMTA

-167 ELFSNKIVSKYDL
+167 ELFSNKIVSRYDL
-180 CDAMIDGLLPKPI
+180 CNAMLEGLLPKPI

-214 LPQEST
+214 LPQESI
-220 EYKEYMLILRNIKRR
+220 EYKEYMLILKNIKRR

-275 SQTLEYLKTFIEEE
+275 SQTLEYLKTFIEEK
-289 DIEVYT
+289 DIEIYT
-295 TTSEMGELGTE
+295 TTSEMGELGTK

-312 NDKDLNW
+312 NDKDLKE

-375 MYNEYETYSKE
+375 MYNKYETYSKE

-393 QKETPIKENI
+393 QKDIPVKENI
-403 SKEELIEKLIAPIV
+403 SKEELIEKLIAPVV
-417 IDLTNNYGYIKELE
+417 IDLTNNYEYIKELE
-431 NNLKDRVKEIQKHNS
+431 SNLKDRVKEIQKHNG
-446 TNTKRK
+446 TNTIRK
-452 IKLLDTSFDIEI
+452 IKLFDTSFDIEI

-472 LKRLNERLTMTWED
+472 LKRLNEKLTMTWED
-486 YYDLAKKYYEHHG
+486 YYDLAKAYYEHHGDLEIKQTFKTNNGYEYDENGTINLGQWIERQRRRITPESEQGKKLLQIGMRFKNIRNRLSWEEMYNYAKKYYEHHG
-499 DLEVSGRFKTNN
+499 DLEVSVKFKTNN
-511 GYEYSEFGIINL
+511 GYEYDENGTINL
-523 GTWIYRQR
+523 GQWIFTQRKTLKQESKRRQK
-531 RTLLP
+531 LL
-536 DSEQGKK
+536 
-543 LAQIGMRFENIIN
+543 QIGMRFENKIKI
-556 TLSWEEM
+556 LSWEEM
-563 YDYAKKY
+563 YNYAKKY
-570 YQHHGDLEI
+570 YEHHGDLEVSA
-579 KQNFK
+579 KFK
-584 TNNGYEYNEF
+584 TNNGYEYDENGTINLGTWIFRQREKVIPESERGQKLSQIGMRF
-594 GIINLGYWINNQ
+594 ENKYLSWEEMYNYAKKYYEHYGNLEVPAKFKTNNGYVRSKDGIINLGYWISSQ
-606 KRRVLPES
+606 RQRTSLESKR
-614 EKGQKLLQIGMQFK
+614 GQKLLQIGMRFENK
-628 KKCLSWEDYYDLA
+628 RSTLSWKDYYDLA
-641 KIYYEHHGNL
+641 KVYYEHHGNL
-651 EVQTKFKTN
+651 EVPAKFKTN
-660 NGYEYS
+660 NGYEYD
-666 EFGTINLGAWIYR
+666 ENGTINLGQWISNQR
-679 QRQNIRFKSERG
+679 QR
-691 QKLLKIGMCF
+691 L
-701 GNKCL
+701 
-706 SWDEMYDLAKIYYE
+706 
-720 YHGNLNVSKKFKTN
+720 
-734 NGYEFD
+734 
-740 ENGIINLGYWIANQ
+740 
-754 KRRILPESEQGQKLL
+754 RITPESEQGQKLL

-774 FENIINTLSWDEMY
+774 FENIKSTLGWEGMY

-793 YYEHYGDLEVQAIF
+793 YYKHHGNLEILYYF
-807 KTNNGYEYS
+807 KTNNGYEY
-816 EFGKISLGAWIH
+816 
-828 RQRQNIRFKSER
+828 
-840 GQKLLQIGMRFENK
+840 
-854 FLSWEYYYDLAK
+854 
-866 AYYEHYGDLE
+866 
-876 IKQNFK
+876 
-882 TDNGYEYDENGQI
+882 DE
-895 NLGQWI
+895 
-901 DRQRRRTSLESERGQ
+901 
-916 KLLQIGMRF
+916 
-925 ENKYL
+925 
-930 SWEDY
+930 
-935 YDLAK
+935 
-940 TYYEYYG
+940 
-947 NLDIRQRFKTNN
+947 
-959 GYEDSRDGKIN
+959 DGKIN
-970 LGAWLTNQR
+970 LGYWISNQR
-979 RMVTQDSEKGRF
+979 QKTSQNSKEGRL

-1005 NQIQEICNVNNINI
+1005 NQVQEICNVNNINI

-1038 EYLKANSVNLIDNS
+1038 EYLKANNIKLTDSS

-1066 EKEYGISFED
+1066 EKQYGISFED
-1076 LISTYYLSK
+1076 LITNYYLEKNK
-1085 SKDKKLV
+1085 SKGV
-1092 RKPKDN
+1092 

>member
-1 MSNYNLLGLYDHNIE
+1 MSNYKLLGLYDHNIE

-74 NDNPNL
+74 NDNQNL
-80 DLKKDFPNLEFRT
+80 DLKRDFPNLEFRT

-124 VWGSRINTLIETHE
+124 VWGSRINTLIETHK

-167 ELFSNKIVSKYDL
+167 ELFSNKIVSRYDL

-214 LPQEST
+214 LSQEST
-220 EYKEYMLILRNIKRR
+220 EYKEYTLILRNIKRR

-249 LKPNGKYIYFCP
+249 FKPNGKYIYFCP
-261 PFSEEGTNDIETIK
+261 PYSEEGTNDIETIK
-275 SQTLEYLKTFIEEE
+275 SQTLEYLKEFINEE
-289 DIEVYT
+289 DIEIYT
-295 TTSEMGELGTE
+295 TTSEMGELGIK

-312 NDKDLNW
+312 NDKDLNG

-363 GRALSVRGNTLE
+363 GRALSIRGNTLE
-375 MYNEYETYSKE
+375 MYNKYETYSKE

-393 QKETPIKENI
+393 QKDIPVKENT

-417 IDLTNNYGYIKELE
+417 IDLTNNYEYIKELE
-431 NNLKDRVKEIQKHNS
+431 NNLKNRVKEIQKHNS
-446 TNTKRK
+446 TSTKRK
-452 IKLLDTSFDIEI
+452 IKLFDTSFDIEI

-486 YYDLAKKYYEHHG
+486 YYNLAKAYYEHHG
-499 DLEVSGRFKTNN
+499 DLEVQARFKTNN
-511 GYEYSEFGIINL
+511 GYEFNEDGLINL
-523 GTWIYRQR
+523 GNWITKQRQKV
-531 RTLLP
+531 LP
-536 DSEQGKK
+536 ESEQGKK
-543 LAQIGMRFENIIN
+543 LLQIGMRFGDKYI
-556 TLSWEEM
+556 SWDET
-563 YDYAKKY
+563 YDLAKKY
-570 YQHHGDLEI
+570 Y
-579 KQNFK
+579 
-584 TNNGYEYNEF
+584 EY
-594 GIINLGYWINNQ
+594 
-606 KRRVLPES
+606 
-614 EKGQKLLQIGMQFK
+614 
-628 KKCLSWEDYYDLA
+628 
-641 KIYYEHHGNL
+641 HGNL
-651 EVQTKFKTN
+651 EMSYDFKTN

-666 EFGTINLGAWIYR
+666 EFGTINLGQWIGY
-679 QRQNIRFKSERG
+679 QRQK
-691 QKLLKIGMCF
+691 
-701 GNKCL
+701 
-706 SWDEMYDLAKIYYE
+706 
-720 YHGNLNVSKKFKTN
+720 V
-734 NGYEFD
+734 
-740 ENGIINLGYWIANQ
+740 
-754 KRRILPESEQGQKLL
+754 LPESEK
-769 QIGMR
+769 
-774 FENIINTLSWDEMY
+774 
-788 EYAKK
+788 
-793 YYEHYGDLEVQAIF
+793 
-807 KTNNGYEYS
+807 
-816 EFGKISLGAWIH
+816 
-828 RQRQNIRFKSER
+828 
-840 GQKLLQIGMRFENK
+840 
-854 FLSWEYYYDLAK
+854 
-866 AYYEHYGDLE
+866 
-876 IKQNFK
+876 
-882 TDNGYEYDENGQI
+882 
-895 NLGQWI
+895 
-901 DRQRRRTSLESERGQ
+901 GQ

-930 SWEDY
+930 SWDEM

-940 TYYEYYG
+940 KYYEHYGNLEIKQNFKTNNGYEYNPDGTINLGKWVSEQRRKSPLKSERGQKLAQIGMRFNNKKLNWEEMYDYAKKYYEHYGNLEVSRKFRTNNGYEQSENGTINLGGWINKQKSIIIPESEKGQKLLQIGMQFESKVSTLSWEEMYNYAKKYYEYYG
-947 NLDIRQRFKTNN
+947 NLEIPQRFKTNN
-959 GYEDSRDGKIN
+959 GYEQSENGKIN
-970 LGAWLTNQR
+970 LGQWIGYQRQKVSQESGRGQKLAQIGMRFETKKINKLSWEEMYNYAQKYYEYHGNLEVPQKFKTNNGYEQSEDGTINLGTWISYQR
-979 RMVTQDSEKGRF
+979 KTTTQDSKRGRL

-1005 NQIQEICNVNNINI
+1005 NQVQEVCNINGI
-1019 NVNKDILS
+1019 NIKVNKDILS

-1038 EYLKANSVNLIDNS
+1038 EYLKANNIKLTDNS

-1066 EKEYGISFED
+1066 EKQYGISFED
-1076 LISTYYLSK
+1076 LITNYYLEKNK
-1085 SKDKKLV
+1085 SKGV
-1092 RKPKDN
+1092 

>member
-1 MSNYNLLGLYDHNIE
+1 MSNYKLLGLYDHNIE

-74 NDNPNL
+74 NDNQNL
-80 DLKKDFPNLEFRT
+80 DLKGDFPNLEFRT

-138 DIKVLGMTA
+138 NIKVLGMTA

-167 ELFSNKIVSKYDL
+167 ELFSNKIVSRYDL
-180 CDAMIDGLLPKPI
+180 CDAMLEGLLPKPI

-214 LPQEST
+214 LSQEST
-220 EYKEYMLILRNIKRR
+220 EYKEYTLILRNIKRR

-275 SQTLEYLKTFIEEE
+275 SQTLEYLKEFINEE

-295 TTSEMGELGTE
+295 TTSEMGELGQK
-306 NREAFY
+306 NRDAFY
-312 NDKDLNW
+312 NDKDLKG

-375 MYNEYETYSKE
+375 MYNKYETYSKE

-393 QKETPIKENI
+393 EKEIPIKENI

-417 IDLTNNYGYIKELE
+417 IDLTNNYEYIKELE
-431 NNLKDRVKEIQKHNS
+431 NNLKNRVKKIQKQNG
-446 TNTKRK
+446 TDTKRK
-452 IKLLDTSFDIEI
+452 IKLFYTSFDIEI

-486 YYDLAKKYYEHHG
+486 YYDLAK
-499 DLEVSGRFKTNN
+499 
-511 GYEYSEFGIINL
+511 
-523 GTWIYRQR
+523 
-531 RTLLP
+531 
-536 DSEQGKK
+536 
-543 LAQIGMRFENIIN
+543 A
-556 TLSWEEM
+556 
-563 YDYAKKY
+563 
-570 YQHHGDLEI
+570 
-579 KQNFK
+579 
-584 TNNGYEYNEF
+584 
-594 GIINLGYWINNQ
+594 
-606 KRRVLPES
+606 
-614 EKGQKLLQIGMQFK
+614 
-628 KKCLSWEDYYDLA
+628 
-641 KIYYEHHGNL
+641 YYEHHGNL
-651 EVQTKFKTN
+651 EVQVRFKTN
-660 NGYEYS
+660 NGYEYD
-666 EFGTINLGAWIYR
+666 ENGTINLGQWI
-679 QRQNIRFKSERG
+679 S
-691 QKLLKIGMCF
+691 
-701 GNKCL
+701 
-706 SWDEMYDLAKIYYE
+706 
-720 YHGNLNVSKKFKTN
+720 NLR
-734 NGYEFD
+734 
-740 ENGIINLGYWIANQ
+740 L
-754 KRRILPESEQGQKLL
+754 RITPESEQGQKLL

-774 FENIINTLSWDEMY
+774 FKNIRNRLSWEEMY
-788 EYAKK
+788 NYAKK
-793 YYEHYGDLEVQAIF
+793 YYEHHGDLEVSVKF
-807 KTNNGYEYS
+807 KTNNGYEYD
-816 EFGKISLGAWIH
+816 ENGTINLGQWIFT
-828 RQRQNIRFKSER
+828 QRKKLKQESKRR
-840 GQKLLQIGMRFENK
+840 QKLLQIEMRFENK
-854 FLSWEYYYDLAK
+854 IKILSWEEMYNYAK
-866 AYYEHYGDLE
+866 KYYEHHGDLE
-876 IKQNFK
+876 VSAKFK
-882 TDNGYEYDENGQI
+882 TNNGYEYDENGTI
-895 NLGQWI
+895 NLGTWI
-901 DRQRRRTSLESERGQ
+901 FRQREKVIPESERGQ
-916 KLLQIGMRF
+916 KLSQIGMRF

-930 SWEDY
+930 SWEEMYNYAQKY
-935 YDLAK
+935 YKHHGDLEVL
-940 TYYEYYG
+940 YY
-947 NLDIRQRFKTNN
+947 FKTNN
-959 GYEDSRDGKIN
+959 GYEYDEDGKIN
-970 LGAWLTNQR
+970 LGYWISNQR
-979 RMVTQDSEKGRF
+979 KKTPQNSKEGRL

-999 NIKNNQ
+999 SIKNNQ
-1005 NQIQEICNVNNINI
+1005 NQVQEICNTNGINI

-1038 EYLKANSVNLIDNS
+1038 EYLKANNIKLTDSS

-1066 EKEYGISFED
+1066 EKQYGISFED
-1076 LISTYYLSK
+1076 LITNYYLDKNK
-1085 SKDKKLV
+1085 SKGV
-1092 RKPKDN
+1092 

>member
-1 MSNYNLLGLYDHNIE
+1 MSNYNLLGLYNHNIE

-21 VESFEKE
+21 VKAFEKE

-80 DLKKDFPNLEFRT
+80 DLKKDFSNLEFRT

-167 ELFSNKIVSKYDL
+167 ELFSNKIVSRYDL

-207 LESKINK
+207 IESKISK
-214 LPQEST
+214 LSQEST
-220 EYKEYMLILRNIKRR
+220 EYKEYTLILRNIKRR

-275 SQTLEYLKTFIEEE
+275 SQTLEYLKTFIEEK
-289 DIEVYT
+289 DIEIYT
-295 TTSEMGELGTE
+295 TTSDMGELGTK

-312 NDKDLNW
+312 NDKDLDGQNV
-319 QDTKNKLRIMFA
+319 KNKLRIMFA

-386 ELINLCR
+386 ELINLCIE
-393 QKETPIKENI
+393 KDVPIKENI
-403 SKEELIEKLIAPIV
+403 TKEELIEKLIAPVV
-417 IDLTNNYGYIKELE
+417 IDLTNNYEYIKELE
-431 NNLKDRVKEIQKHNS
+431 NNLKDREKEIQKHNS
-446 TNTKRK
+446 TNTERK

-464 ENEDIFEM
+464 ENQDIFEM
-472 LKRLNERLTMTWED
+472 LTRLNERLTMTWE
-486 YYDLAKKYYEHHG
+486 
-499 DLEVSGRFKTNN
+499 
-511 GYEYSEFGIINL
+511 
-523 GTWIYRQR
+523 
-531 RTLLP
+531 
-536 DSEQGKK
+536 
-543 LAQIGMRFENIIN
+543 
-556 TLSWEEM
+556 EM
-563 YDYAKKY
+563 YEYAKKY
-570 YQHHGDLEI
+570 YKHHGNLEVPY
-579 KQNFK
+579 NFK
-584 TNNGYEYNEF
+584 TNNGYEQSEN
-594 GIINLGYWINNQ
+594 GKIKLGYWINNQ
-606 KRRVLPES
+606 R
-614 EKGQKLLQIGMQFK
+614 QKVTQ
-628 KKCLSWEDYYDLA
+628 
-641 KIYYEHHGNL
+641 
-651 EVQTKFKTN
+651 
-660 NGYEYS
+660 
-666 EFGTINLGAWIYR
+666 
-679 QRQNIRFKSERG
+679 
-691 QKLLKIGMCF
+691 
-701 GNKCL
+701 
-706 SWDEMYDLAKIYYE
+706 
-720 YHGNLNVSKKFKTN
+720 
-734 NGYEFD
+734 
-740 ENGIINLGYWIANQ
+740 
-754 KRRILPESEQGQKLL
+754 ESEQGQKLL

-774 FENIINTLSWDEMY
+774 FENKYLSWEDY
-788 EYAKK
+788 YDLAKA
-793 YYEHYGDLEVQAIF
+793 YYEHHGNLEIQARF
-807 KTNNGYEYS
+807 KTNNGYEYD
-816 EFGKISLGAWIH
+816 ETGKINLGTWIFNQRQKILPESEKGQKLLQIGMRFGNKFLSWDEMYNLAKTYYEYHGNLEIKQTFKTDNGYEQSKNGKINLGFWIH
-828 RQRQNIRFKSER
+828 TQRKSLTPESEK

-854 FLSWEYYYDLAK
+854 YLSWDEMYNLAQVYYEHHGNLDVPAEFKTNNGYERSKNGKINLGSWIRTQRKNITPESEQGQKLLQIGMRFDNKKLSWEDYYDLAK
-866 AYYEHYGDLE
+866 AYYEHHGNLE
-876 IKQNFK
+876 IQASFK

-901 DRQRRRTSLESERGQ
+901 DKQRRRTSLESERGQ

-925 ENKYL
+925 GNKKL

-970 LGAWLTNQR
+970 LGAWITNQR
-979 RMVTQDSEKGRF
+979 RMVTQDSKRGRL

-1005 NQIQEICNVNNINI
+1005 NQVQEICNVNNINI

-1038 EYLKANSVNLIDNS
+1038 EYLKTNNIKLIDNS

-1066 EKEYGISFED
+1066 EKEYNISFED
-1076 LISTYYLSK
+1076 LITNYYLDKNK
-1085 SKDKKLV
+1085 SKGV
-1092 RKPKDN
+1092 